1 MKNKIKRVCALLLA
15 IMMLMTTLSANVFA
29 GTIFTGTKEDTIYLS
44 WQYYEYDKTNK
55 SYTAVSALEE
65 GKTYAARLMFH
76 NNPADEEQT
85 IVGASLHTEYDVEV
99 VNIPDAGEATK
110 RSVFCKL
117 AASFTPNNDGNGLLI
132 ATYATADGFWDDGDI
147 VTDGYFFEARFT
159 AKKAAT
165 SEELKTLFKVSNE
178 SRMFDVNKR
187 SFTIVEC
194 PAFVARVKDGAA
206 DFFPTTTAAKI
217 AENLVGEY
225 IDENGNA
232 TAVSGITVT
241 LPATGLVEGKNV
253 VTASYNGYT
262 CDVTITVK
270 PDTMTGISITHEP
283 NMSYNSGDKLN
294 LTGLVVSAQYA
305 SGNTVELGSGVY
317 ATDPAKNT
325 ELTVAEHNGKRI
337 TVTVGS
343 FTAET
348 TGVLT
353 VSPANIS
360 GASIEDV
367 GPFEYTGEQ
376 IKPEP
381 AVSLN
386 GKELVKDTDYTLS
399 YDNNTN
405 VTTEAKVIVTAAGT
419 EYTGSAEKT
428 FEITKATGKLTL
440 KVNNEENAVTITYG
454 DSITFTDGNGIAIGG
469 GNPSDVVIY
478 YKTTDESTGTVYD
491 STSTQL
497 NVGAYTFWAVRSA
510 DDNHEAATSNEV
522 VVTIVPRTVT
532 NPALTIEGFA
542 KGSRKSDLTFTN
554 VTANLETPTGYN
566 CYEGTEATGNP
577 DNAGN
582 FKVGTTYSIAITLH
596 PAANYAFDE
605 LDPGYLTV
613 TINGGEEQEAKIEKG
628 PEFNGVSEYQAVVTA
643 TTADKDEPTLDLKD
657 LSATYGDKLLNLKL
671 DSCSASFNGQP
682 VEGTFAWADEYNAET
697 PVGDAGEQTFNVVFT
712 PAQQE
717 VYATVTGTVKVNV
730 AKKQITFTK
739 SDYEWKSINDDPYT
753 LDDYKAMCFQYD
765 KNEHGIEPTCTNN
778 DISDLVEFE
787 VSSNNKS
794 TNVIAATVTAKVL
807 LKDKYAKNYKFDKD
821 NTNIQS
827 ATLKVLPIVVNYD
840 GEYAHSVEVCYTTS
854 SVDIPLSAF
863 GLPDEV
869 LNDTNNK
876 YWMRT
881 DAVVAGDVDVISG
894 TPTSFDEANRTLT
907 LNLKSSLTKD
917 DAGKTASVTLGLKVN
932 NYETINPGVEEIAGG
947 EDKLFILKLTV
958 KIIEKEDAGLEVFG
972 IPKTMVYGDT
982 VRAGSPDGYY
992 YTVKKEGKNATFS
1005 AMISDTAVVAFDDD
1019 EGLAAKGVG
1028 TATITCTYESDTTFA
1043 TKTFT
1048 INVTPKGLTAN
1059 VSHDP
1064 ITYGDA
1070 APTTGYS
1077 VEFEGLVNNNE
1088 IAEDAYTVDTE
1099 YTKGCKVDNYK
1110 FTCVLDTDK
1119 IKNYTIGN
1127 VTGELVVNPKS
1138 IAAPSVTIN
1147 NPTDK
1152 TYTGSPCVQGVS
1164 VKDSEAKLTVDDIS
1178 VTYENNINVG
1188 TATIIYTGK
1197 NNYTGEIRKN
1207 FKITEASITDDMIA
1221 NIPSVT
1227 YDTKAHTPEVTVTF
1241 NGSKLTDADYTV
1253 SYSEDCINAGTAT
1266 VTVTGKGNFT
1276 GTASKTFTI
1285 NKAGLTLNPC
1295 TISELCTETDLKTRT
1310 LPSDFFLAGE
1320 TETGFSIKLTAVEGG
1335 DDIFAVAPAVV
1346 EGENKITFRLKNE
1359 VGAATFTVTVTPVS
1373 GNYNGG
1379 SYALTISTH
1388 DRTDVSGSISFPD
1401 GSAVYTGTGIKY
1413 ENATISGYSGTLRYG
1428 YTPNASTGASL
1439 DASGLPLTVG
1449 TYTVAVTFNSDAS
1462 FGYKTATFT
1471 ITKATPTGTPGYTK
1485 LETSGKTLA
1494 DAKLTVG
1501 TIRPA
1506 GTIAWDLPLTTVL
1519 EDGKAYAWT
1528 FTPNDTH
1535 NYTILTGT
1543 LVPYVDDGMDYI
1555 PGVIGGNT
1563 GSFNFHDVS
1572 RLDYFYDAVKWAAE
1586 NGIASG
1592 TGRYTFS
1599 PNAVCTRAQTVTFLW
1614 RAAGSP
1620 LPRYRVCPFTDVQ
1633 PSDYYYNAVL
1643 WAVEQGITTG
1653 LNATTFGPDVTVT
1666 RGQVATFLYR
1676 AASAA
1681 KPSTFNPFTDVKT
1694 TAYNYNAILWAY
1706 DNRITTGTSDTTF
1719 SPDAYC
1725 TRAQIVTFLYRYYQG
1740 R

>member
-194 PAFVARVKDGAA
+194 PAFVARVKDRAA

-613 TINGGEEQEAKIEKG
+613 TINGEEQKAKIEKG

-827 ATLKVLPIVVNYD
+827 ATLKVLPIVVEGT

-894 TPTSFDEANRTLT
+894 TPTSFVEATRTLT
-907 LNLKSSLTKD
+907 LNLASLTKD

-932 NYETINPGVEEIAGG
+932 NYETTNTGVEEIAGG
-947 EDKLFILKLTV
+947 EEKLFILKLTV

-1064 ITYGDA
+1064 IIYGDA

-1077 VEFEGLVNNNE
+1077 VEFEGLVNNDE

-1147 NPTDK
+1147 DPTDK

-1227 YDTKAHTPEVTVTF
+1227 YNTKPHTPEVTVTF
-1241 NGSKLTDADYTV
+1241 EGSPLEAGKDYDVAYTNNI
-1253 SYSEDCINAGTAT
+1253 YAGTAT

-1276 GTASKTFTI
+1276 GTASKNFAIAQAYLSVENQTVTHFR
-1285 NKAGLTLNPC
+1285 
-1295 TISELCTETDLKTRT
+1295 TETDAKSYAV
-1310 LPSDFFLAGE
+1310 PADMFLADE
-1320 TETGFSIKLTAVEGG
+1320 KETGFTITVTDYDG
-1335 DDIFAVAPAVV
+1335 DEIFTTAPAVNGTNVNYQLNGTVGTAFV
-1346 EGENKITFRLKNE
+1346 EVKVKPDSSNYANASFTLTFVVNDKEN
-1359 VGAATFTVTVTPVS
+1359 
-1373 GNYNGG
+1373 
-1379 SYALTISTH
+1379 
-1388 DRTDVSGSISFPD
+1388 VSGSISFPD

-1471 ITKATPTGTPGYTK
+1471 ITKATPAGTPAYTK
-1485 LETSGKTLA
+1485 IETSGKTLA
-1494 DAKLTVG
+1494 DTKLTVG

-1519 EDGKAYAWT
+1519 KDGKEYAWT
-1528 FTPNDTH
+1528 FTPTDTH
-1535 NYTILTGT
+1535 NYTTLTGK
-1543 LVPYVDDGMDYI
+1543 LIPYVDDGTDYI
-1555 PGVIGGNT
+1555 PGVIDGNS

-1572 RLDYFYDAVKWAAE
+1572 RFDYFYDAVKWAAE

-1620 LPRYRVCPFTDVQ
+1620 LPRYRVCPFTDVK

-1694 TAYNYNAILWAY
+1694 TAYNYDAILWAY

>member
-1 MKNKIKRVCALLLA
+1 MVMKLNFKRFCALALA
-15 IMMLMTTLSANVFA
+15 AAMLLSASCITVFA
-29 GTIFTGTKEDTIYLS
+29 KQILTGNSGTTAYLGWTYYSDTAQSNVVTELKAGETYYVNLNFYNNPTVKEDSIQNFTLFFTPDPEEVSVERIVPRDVPGLQNNIDNGVVKLAFANTEGISKTVGLDTVILQSGIIATFFVKANKDISSTKGLLS
-44 WQYYEYDKTNK
+44 IDVDRAVMTNGHVDAESK
-55 SYTAVSALEE
+55 HMSVVEIPHF
-65 GKTYAARLMFH
+65 AARL
-76 NNPADEEQT
+76 ADN
-85 IVGASLHTEYDVEV
+85 A
-99 VNIPDAGEATK
+99 P
-110 RSVFCKL
+110 
-117 AASFTPNNDGNGLLI
+117 
-132 ATYATADGFWDDGDI
+132 
-147 VTDGYFFEARFT
+147 
-159 AKKAAT
+159 
-165 SEELKTLFKVSNE
+165 
-178 SRMFDVNKR
+178 
-187 SFTIVEC
+187 
-194 PAFVARVKDGAA
+194 

-232 TAVSGITVT
+232 TAVSNFTVT
-241 LPATGLVEGKNV
+241 LPAAGLVEGENV

-360 GASIEDV
+360 GAFIEDV

-419 EYTGSAEKT
+419 EYTGSAEKN
-428 FEITKATGKLTL
+428 FEIKKATGKLTL

-469 GNPSDVVIY
+469 VNPSDVVIY

-532 NPALTIEGFA
+532 NPALTIEGFV
-542 KGSRKSDLTFTN
+542 KGSRKRDLTFTN

-613 TINGGEEQEAKIEKG
+613 TINGEEQKAKIEKG

-712 PAQQE
+712 PNEQE

-827 ATLKVLPIVVNYD
+827 ATLKVLPIVVEGT

-894 TPTSFDEANRTLT
+894 TPTSFVEATHTLT
-907 LNLKSSLTKD
+907 LNLASLTKD

-932 NYETINPGVEEIAGG
+932 NYETTNTGVEEIAGG
-947 EDKLFILKLTV
+947 EEKLFILKLTV

-1064 ITYGDA
+1064 IIYGDA

-1077 VEFEGLVNNNE
+1077 VEFEGLVNNDE

-1147 NPTDK
+1147 DPTDK

-1227 YDTKAHTPEVTVTF
+1227 YNTKPHTPEVTVTF
-1241 NGSKLTDADYTV
+1241 EGSPLEAGKDYDVAYTNNI
-1253 SYSEDCINAGTAT
+1253 YAGTAT

-1276 GTASKTFTI
+1276 GTASKNFAIAQAYLSVENQTVTHFR
-1285 NKAGLTLNPC
+1285 
-1295 TISELCTETDLKTRT
+1295 TETDAKSYAV
-1310 LPSDFFLAGE
+1310 PADMFLADE
-1320 TETGFSIKLTAVEGG
+1320 KETGFTITVTDYDG
-1335 DDIFAVAPAVV
+1335 DEIFTTAPAVNGTNVNYQLNGTVGTAFV
-1346 EGENKITFRLKNE
+1346 EVKVKPDSSNYANASFTLTFVVNDKEN
-1359 VGAATFTVTVTPVS
+1359 
-1373 GNYNGG
+1373 
-1379 SYALTISTH
+1379 
-1388 DRTDVSGSISFPD
+1388 VSGSISFPD

-1543 LVPYVDDGMDYI
+1543 LIPYVDDGMDYI
-1555 PGVIGGNT
+1555 PGAIGGNT

-1681 KPSTFNPFTDVKT
+1681 KPNTFNPFTDVKT

>member
-1 MKNKIKRVCALLLA
+1 MKRIISLVLAIALLCSFVPVALA
-15 IMMLMTTLSANVFA
+15 
-29 GTIFTGTKEDTIYLS
+29 E
-44 WQYYEYDKTNK
+44 
-55 SYTAVSALEE
+55 TATPV
-65 GKTYAARLMFH
+65 
-76 NNPADEEQT
+76 
-85 IVGASLHTEYDVEV
+85 
-99 VNIPDAGEATK
+99 
-110 RSVFCKL
+110 L
-117 AASFTPNNDGNGLLI
+117 A
-132 ATYATADGFWDDGDI
+132 
-147 VTDGYFFEARFT
+147 FE
-159 AKKAAT
+159 
-165 SEELKTLFKVSNE
+165 L
-178 SRMFDVNKR
+178 
-187 SFTIVEC
+187 
-194 PAFVARVKDGAA
+194 GAA
-206 DFFPTTTAAKI
+206 DPRTATAEDGTTISYYRVPVAVKNNSESDVLISTYECYLKFDAQSINVVDTKGIELEDGSYLEAVEK
-217 AENLVGEY
+217 G
-225 IDENGNA
+225 ENGMVSAWNKPSVGLLDNGNCVG
-232 TAVSGITVT
+232 AVLANDAGVRA
-241 LPATGLVEGKNV
+241 LK
-253 VTASYNGYT
+253 
-262 CDVTITVK
+262 VK
-270 PDTMTGISITHEP
+270 PDASVTLIYVNFVAAEDAEKGFKSIQFAKDVYRSDNTLAV
-283 NMSYNSGDKLN
+283 NLVSYYDETTKTTTDYSESDGALDCSSE
-294 LTGLVVSAQYA
+294 T
-305 SGNTVELGSGVY
+305 TVEVKTGTTPVLARVELVADDDNLEIPYGTEKEITLKAFSK
-317 ATDPAKNT
+317 KNT
-325 ELTVAEHNGKRI
+325 D
-337 TVTVGS
+337 VTS
-343 FTAET
+343 FVTFSIDGY
-348 TGVLT
+348 TGDGLKIRDNQLT
-353 VSPANIS
+353 VSAENPANVGTYTVVATPDGTNCTLAE
-360 GASIEDV
+360 GASA
-367 GPFEYTGEQ
+367 
-376 IKPEP
+376 PE
-381 AVSLN
+381 A
-386 GKELVKDTDYTLS
+386 
-399 YDNNTN
+399 
-405 VTTEAKVIVTAAGT
+405 
-419 EYTGSAEKT
+419 
-428 FEITKATGKLTL
+428 
-440 KVNNEENAVTITYG
+440 
-454 DSITFTDGNGIAIGG
+454 TFTII
-469 GNPSDVVIY
+469 PKKI
-478 YKTTDESTGTVYD
+478 
-491 STSTQL
+491 
-497 NVGAYTFWAVRSA
+497 
-510 DDNHEAATSNEV
+510 
-522 VVTIVPRTVT
+522 T
-532 NPALTIEGFA
+532 NPKVAITGFA
-542 KGSRKSDLTFTN
+542 KGNDIHWDLKIEPKD
-554 VTANLETPTGYN
+554 TAGLISNRVN
-566 CYEGTEATGNP
+566 CYEGPGVTDKPTNSGKFKP
-577 DNAGN
+577 DTIYT
-582 FKVGTTYSIAITLH
+582 FAITLD
-596 PAANYAFDE
+596 AMENYE
-605 LDPGYLTV
+605 LGEGTLTY
-613 TINGGEEQEAKIEKG
+613 TINGGEEMTTPIVEKNDF
-628 PEFNGVSEYQAVVTA
+628 PTPYYQAIVTA
-643 TTADKDEPTLDLKD
+643 ATAGLDSPTLELDELT
-657 LSATYGDKLLNLKL
+657 ATYGDLL
-671 DSCSASFNGQP
+671 SSFEP
-682 VEGTFAWADEYNAET
+682 KGTATFNSKPIDGRFTWSTEYDADT
-697 PVGDAGEQTFNVVFT
+697 KVGDAGENTFNVVFT
-712 PAQQE
+712 PTESE

-739 SDYEWKSINDDPYT
+739 SDYKWRASNDETPTEVKSDGEIVFT
-753 LDDYKAMCFQYD
+753 YD
-765 KNEHGIEPTCTNN
+765 GKEHGIEAYCDNSEIA
-778 DISDLVEFE
+778 DYVEIVYDSGERSFT
-787 VSSNNKS
+787 SSKGS
-794 TNVIAATVTAKVL
+794 TVTAHVEV
-807 LKDKYAKNYKFDKD
+807 KDKKNYELDGGP
-821 NTNIQS
+821 NIQS
-827 ATLKVLPIVVNYD
+827 GFIRILPIVVNYD
-840 GEYAHSVEVCYTTS
+840 GEYTHSVDVCYTTS

-881 DAVVAGDVDVISG
+881 DAVVVDEGDVISG
-894 TPTSFDEANRTLT
+894 TPTAFDDTTLTLT
-907 LNLKSSLTKD
+907 LNLKNSLTKA
-917 DAGKTASVTLGLKVN
+917 DANKTATVTLGLKVN

-947 EDKLFILKLTV
+947 EDKLFILKLNV

-972 IPKTMVYGDT
+972 IPETMVYGDT

-992 YTVKKEGKNATFS
+992 HTVKKEGKNATFS
-1005 AMISDTAVVAFDDD
+1005 AMISDIAVVAFDDD

-1070 APTTGYS
+1070 APEDGYT
-1077 VEFEGLVNNNE
+1077 VEFDGLVNGDN
-1088 IAEDAYTVDTE
+1088 ITDYTVGTE
-1099 YTKGCKVDNYK
+1099 YTAGKPAGTYK
-1110 FTCVLDTDK
+1110 ITCALGDS
-1119 IKNYTIGN
+1119 IKNYTLEAKD
-1127 VTGELVVNPKS
+1127 VTGELVVKPKQLTAEDVTVTVLGETPVYDGS
-1138 IAAPSVTIN
+1138 EKIPAVEVKYGETTLAAADYTVSYSNNVNAGVNTASVT
-1147 NPTDK
+1147 
-1152 TYTGSPCVQGVS
+1152 
-1164 VKDSEAKLTVDDIS
+1164 
-1178 VTYENNINVG
+1178 VTSNDNSSYKF
-1188 TATIIYTGK
+1188 TAT
-1197 NNYTGEIRKN
+1197 KN
-1207 FKITEASITDDMIA
+1207 FTIASAPISGAMIV

-1253 SYSEDCINAGTAT
+1253 SYSEDCINAGMVT

-1320 TETGFSIKLTAVEGG
+1320 TETGFSIELTAVAGG

-1388 DRTDVSGSISFPD
+1388 DRTDVSGSIEFKD
-1401 GSAVYTGTGIKY
+1401 GSAVYTGSGITY
-1413 ENATISGYSGTLRYG
+1413 ERATLNGNSFNMTYSYKPT
-1428 YTPNASTGASL
+1428 STGATL
-1439 DASGLPLTVG
+1439 DAKGLPLTVG
-1449 TYTVAVTFNSDAS
+1449 TYTVTADYSDANS
-1462 FGYKTATFT
+1462 YGTAQATFT

-1485 LETSGKTLA
+1485 LESSGKTLA

-1563 GSFNFHDVS
+1563 GSFNFHDVN
-1572 RLDYFYDAVKWAAE
+1572 RLDYFYNAVKWAAE

-1599 PNAVCTRAQTVTFLW
+1599 PDAVCTRAQTVTFLW

-1681 KPSTFNPFTDVKT
+1681 KPNTFNPFTDVKT
-1694 TAYNYNAILWAY
+1694 TAYNYDAILWAY

>member
-1 MKNKIKRVCALLLA
+1 
-15 IMMLMTTLSANVFA
+15 MMLMSTLSLNVFA
-29 GTIFTGTKEDTIYLS
+29 GSVIPGTKDEKIHLGWKYF
-44 WQYYEYDKTNK
+44 EYDEDNEAAGA
-55 SYTAVSALEE
+55 AVQALEA
-65 GKTYAARLMFH
+65 GKTYCVRLAFFD
-76 NNPADEEQT
+76 NPSDENSTVTGAT
-85 IVGASLHTEYDVEV
+85 ISVRYDAEA
-99 VNIPDAGEATK
+99 VNIPDTGEATVN
-110 RSVFCKL
+110 SVFYEYQGT
-117 AASFTPNNDGNGLLI
+117 FIPNNDGNGLLTI
-132 ATYATADGFWDDGDI
+132 TLATTSGIRTNRGKLVTAGN
-147 VTDGYFFEARFT
+147 FFEAVFE
-159 AKKAAT
+159 AKKT
-165 SEELKTLFKVSNE
+165 VTEDELKTLFHLGSETN
-178 SRMFDVNKR
+178 MIFDVNEKD
-187 SFTIVEC
+187 FTIVEC
-194 PAFVARVKDGAA
+194 PAFTARVKDGAA

-305 SGNTVELGSGVY
+305 SDNTVELGSGVY

-454 DSITFTDGNGIAIGG
+454 NSITFTDGNGIAIGG

-522 VVTIVPRTVT
+522 VVTIVSRPIT
-532 NPALTIEGFA
+532 NPVVTITNFVKGEKAFDLDVDTTTPGLRVGYSCYDPDGNRLGSTDKFKADTTYTIEIGLEA
-542 KGSRKSDLTFTN
+542 YENYVIDTTQKLT
-554 VTANLETPTGYN
+554 Y
-566 CYEGTEATGNP
+566 
-577 DNAGN
+577 
-582 FKVGTTYSIAITLH
+582 
-596 PAANYAFDE
+596 
-605 LDPGYLTV
+605 
-613 TINGGEEQEAKIEKG
+613 TINGGESLTADIVEGI
-628 PEFNGVSEYQAVVTA
+628 PVNGVTTYKAVVTA
-643 TTADKDEPTLDLKD
+643 TTAGKDTLAVLLTPGTTPNAHYGMKLSD
-657 LSATYGDKLLNLKL
+657 LSFTGGTVIVAGDVSKTPVDGHFEWVNPNEDVGDPTVYDGTPEPYGRAFAAKFVPTDSENYAELSLNVRVPVHKATISIDDIKDWDYTEAFQYDGTEHKVELVIPADLQGKIKVDYENNTATDVNTYKAAATISAVDDAHYAIYESVTTRELDWAIVKGDLAPTDAEKSVLFGTKEVTVTPADFGLTQDGIKIEVTHAGNSLITGYLPSDDMRSVTFMLRDTDKTDAANNASDTATLKFSSANYNETSGNTLTIKIINKRTDTEKLQIDVPATVTYGD
-671 DSCSASFNGQP
+671 
-682 VEGTFAWADEYNAET
+682 
-697 PVGDAGEQTFNVVFT
+697 
-712 PAQQE
+712 
-717 VYATVTGTVKVNV
+717 TVTPSVGESKPAGAGDV
-730 AKKQITFTK
+730 TFK
-739 SDYEWKSINDDPYT
+739 
-753 LDDYKAMCFQYD
+753 F
-765 KNEHGIEPTCTNN
+765 
-778 DISDLVEFE
+778 
-787 VSSNNKS
+787 
-794 TNVIAATVTAKVL
+794 
-807 LKDKYAKNYKFDKD
+807 FDKD
-821 NTNIQS
+821 N
-827 ATLKVLPIVVNYD
+827 
-840 GEYAHSVEVCYTTS
+840 H
-854 SVDIPLSAF
+854 
-863 GLPDEV
+863 EV
-869 LNDTNNK
+869 LT
-876 YWMRT
+876 T
-881 DAVVAGDVDVISG
+881 AQ
-894 TPTSFDEANRTLT
+894 PF
-907 LNLKSSLTKD
+907 
-917 DAGKTASVTLGLKVN
+917 DAGTYKVTASC
-932 NYETINPGVEEIAGG
+932 ESESTI
-947 EDKLFILKLTV
+947 
-958 KIIEKEDAGLEVFG
+958 
-972 IPKTMVYGDT
+972 
-982 VRAGSPDGYY
+982 
-992 YTVKKEGKNATFS
+992 YTAEATFTVEPREIE
-1005 AMISDTAVVAFDDD
+1005 AKDVAFDK
-1019 EGLAAKGVG
+1019 ELTYTGNELTQTVTVTVNGKTLTVG
-1028 TATITCTYESDTTFA
+1028 TDYTVSDLTGTEPGSYPVTVAGTGNYTGTVTKSFEIAKADISSAEITYDAGPYGYTGKEWKPEVAVSFNVAALTADTDYTVSYENNINAGTAKIIITGIGDHFTGSTE
-1043 TKTFT
+1043 KTFT
-1048 INVTPKGLTAN
+1048 INSAEISGCTFAPIADVTYNTKAQTPAVTVANSGRILTADDYD
-1059 VSHDP
+1059 VK
-1064 ITYGDA
+1064 
-1070 APTTGYS
+1070 
-1077 VEFEGLVNNNE
+1077 
-1088 IAEDAYTVDTE
+1088 YT
-1099 YTKGCKVDNYK
+1099 DN
-1110 FTCVLDTDK
+1110 
-1119 IKNYTIGN
+1119 
-1127 VTGELVVNPKS
+1127 
-1138 IAAPSVTIN
+1138 
-1147 NPTDK
+1147 
-1152 TYTGSPCVQGVS
+1152 
-1164 VKDSEAKLTVDDIS
+1164 
-1178 VTYENNINVG
+1178 
-1188 TATIIYTGK
+1188 
-1197 NNYTGEIRKN
+1197 
-1207 FKITEASITDDMIA
+1207 
-1221 NIPSVT
+1221 
-1227 YDTKAHTPEVTVTF
+1227 
-1241 NGSKLTDADYTV
+1241 
-1253 SYSEDCINAGTAT
+1253 INAGTAT

-1620 LPRYRVCPFTDVQ
+1620 LPRYRVCPFTDVN
-1633 PSDYYYNAVL
+1633 PRDYYYDAVL

>member
-1 MKNKIKRVCALLLA
+1 
-15 IMMLMTTLSANVFA
+15 
-29 GTIFTGTKEDTIYLS
+29 
-44 WQYYEYDKTNK
+44 
-55 SYTAVSALEE
+55 
-65 GKTYAARLMFH
+65 
-76 NNPADEEQT
+76 
-85 IVGASLHTEYDVEV
+85 
-99 VNIPDAGEATK
+99 
-110 RSVFCKL
+110 
-117 AASFTPNNDGNGLLI
+117 
-132 ATYATADGFWDDGDI
+132 
-147 VTDGYFFEARFT
+147 
-159 AKKAAT
+159 
-165 SEELKTLFKVSNE
+165 
-178 SRMFDVNKR
+178 
-187 SFTIVEC
+187 
-194 PAFVARVKDGAA
+194 
-206 DFFPTTTAAKI
+206 
-217 AENLVGEY
+217 
-225 IDENGNA
+225 
-232 TAVSGITVT
+232 
-241 LPATGLVEGKNV
+241 
-253 VTASYNGYT
+253 
-262 CDVTITVK
+262 
-270 PDTMTGISITHEP
+270 
-283 NMSYNSGDKLN
+283 
-294 LTGLVVSAQYA
+294 
-305 SGNTVELGSGVY
+305 
-317 ATDPAKNT
+317 
-325 ELTVAEHNGKRI
+325 
-337 TVTVGS
+337 
-343 FTAET
+343 
-348 TGVLT
+348 
-353 VSPANIS
+353 
-360 GASIEDV
+360 
-367 GPFEYTGEQ
+367 
-376 IKPEP
+376 
-381 AVSLN
+381 
-386 GKELVKDTDYTLS
+386 
-399 YDNNTN
+399 
-405 VTTEAKVIVTAAGT
+405 
-419 EYTGSAEKT
+419 
-428 FEITKATGKLTL
+428 
-440 KVNNEENAVTITYG
+440 
-454 DSITFTDGNGIAIGG
+454 
-469 GNPSDVVIY
+469 
-478 YKTTDESTGTVYD
+478 
-491 STSTQL
+491 
-497 NVGAYTFWAVRSA
+497 
-510 DDNHEAATSNEV
+510 
-522 VVTIVPRTVT
+522 
-532 NPALTIEGFA
+532 
-542 KGSRKSDLTFTN
+542 
-554 VTANLETPTGYN
+554 
-566 CYEGTEATGNP
+566 
-577 DNAGN
+577 
-582 FKVGTTYSIAITLH
+582 
-596 PAANYAFDE
+596 
-605 LDPGYLTV
+605 
-613 TINGGEEQEAKIEKG
+613 
-628 PEFNGVSEYQAVVTA
+628 
-643 TTADKDEPTLDLKD
+643 
-657 LSATYGDKLLNLKL
+657 
-671 DSCSASFNGQP
+671 
-682 VEGTFAWADEYNAET
+682 
-697 PVGDAGEQTFNVVFT
+697 
-712 PAQQE
+712 
-717 VYATVTGTVKVNV
+717 
-730 AKKQITFTK
+730 
-739 SDYEWKSINDDPYT
+739 
-753 LDDYKAMCFQYD
+753 
-765 KNEHGIEPTCTNN
+765 
-778 DISDLVEFE
+778 
-787 VSSNNKS
+787 
-794 TNVIAATVTAKVL
+794 
-807 LKDKYAKNYKFDKD
+807 
-821 NTNIQS
+821 
-827 ATLKVLPIVVNYD
+827 
-840 GEYAHSVEVCYTTS
+840 
-854 SVDIPLSAF
+854 
-863 GLPDEV
+863 
-869 LNDTNNK
+869 
-876 YWMRT
+876 
-881 DAVVAGDVDVISG
+881 
-894 TPTSFDEANRTLT
+894 
-907 LNLKSSLTKD
+907 
-917 DAGKTASVTLGLKVN
+917 
-932 NYETINPGVEEIAGG
+932 
-947 EDKLFILKLTV
+947 
-958 KIIEKEDAGLEVFG
+958 
-972 IPKTMVYGDT
+972 MVYGDT

-1064 ITYGDA
+1064 IIYGDA

-1077 VEFEGLVNNNE
+1077 VEFEGLVNNDE

-1147 NPTDK
+1147 DPTDK

-1227 YDTKAHTPEVTVTF
+1227 YNTKPHTPEVTVTF
-1241 NGSKLTDADYTV
+1241 EGSPLEAGKDYDVAYTNNI
-1253 SYSEDCINAGTAT
+1253 YAGTAT

-1276 GTASKTFTI
+1276 GTASKNFAIAQAYLSVENQTVTHFR
-1285 NKAGLTLNPC
+1285 
-1295 TISELCTETDLKTRT
+1295 TETDAKSYAV
-1310 LPSDFFLAGE
+1310 PADMFLADE
-1320 TETGFSIKLTAVEGG
+1320 KETGFTITVTDYDG
-1335 DDIFAVAPAVV
+1335 DEIFTTAPAVNGTNVNYQLNGTVGTAFV
-1346 EGENKITFRLKNE
+1346 EVKVKPDSSNYANASFTLTFVVNDKEN
-1359 VGAATFTVTVTPVS
+1359 
-1373 GNYNGG
+1373 
-1379 SYALTISTH
+1379 
-1388 DRTDVSGSISFPD
+1388 VSGSISFPD

-1528 FTPNDTH
+1528 FTPADTH

-1620 LPRYRVCPFTDVQ
+1620 LPRYRVCPFTDVK

-1694 TAYNYNAILWAY
+1694 TAYNYDAILWAY

>member
-1 MKNKIKRVCALLLA
+1 MKRLISLILAVALLLSLAPAVFADGEEAGGVALAFGTIREIEQDVYDTTDKVKYYA
-15 IMMLMTTLSANVFA
+15 IPVVVKNTTSEEIMLNALQCIFNYDESGLAPANIQADEYSFIDPITFSSKPVSEWESKDGNAANGLITVIAATTKSNYYVRVKAGQERVLFELNLARVNDVENGDYNVTFADPYLNDDGKRMQNKIGYDDTDIQISYSQSEGNLDLTDEEKITITDGKAPVLASVAVDKDEVGYASGDVITLSA
-29 GTIFTGTKEDTIYLS
+29 
-44 WQYYEYDKTNK
+44 K
-55 SYTAVSALEE
+55 S
-65 GKTYAARLMFH
+65 
-76 NNPADEEQT
+76 
-85 IVGASLHTEYDVEV
+85 AS
-99 VNIPDAGEATK
+99 G
-110 RSVFCKL
+110 
-117 AASFTPNNDGNGLLI
+117 NDI
-132 ATYATADGFWDDGDI
+132 
-147 VTDGYFFEARFT
+147 
-159 AKKAAT
+159 
-165 SEELKTLFKVSNE
+165 
-178 SRMFDVNKR
+178 
-187 SFTIVEC
+187 
-194 PAFVARVKDGAA
+194 
-206 DFFPTTTAAKI
+206 
-217 AENLVGEY
+217 
-225 IDENGNA
+225 
-232 TAVSGITVT
+232 
-241 LPATGLVEGKNV
+241 TGLVSFSIKD
-253 VTASYNGYT
+253 YT
-262 CDVTITVK
+262 
-270 PDTMTGISITHEP
+270 G
-283 NMSYNSGDKLN
+283 
-294 LTGLVVSAQYA
+294 TGLEIT
-305 SGNTVELGSGVY
+305 GNQ
-317 ATDPAKNT
+317 
-325 ELTVAEHNGKRI
+325 
-337 TVTVGS
+337 
-343 FTAET
+343 
-348 TGVLT
+348 LT
-353 VSPANIS
+353 VSDENPAN
-360 GASIEDV
+360 V
-367 GPFEYTGEQ
+367 GTYT
-376 IKPEP
+376 
-381 AVSLN
+381 
-386 GKELVKDTDYTLS
+386 
-399 YDNNTN
+399 
-405 VTTEAKVIVTAAGT
+405 VTATPEGNGCTAG
-419 EYTGSAEKT
+419 
-428 FEITKATGKLTL
+428 
-440 KVNNEENAVTITYG
+440 ENVETA
-454 DSITFTDGNGIAIGG
+454 TFTIA
-469 GNPSDVVIY
+469 P
-478 YKTTDESTGTVYD
+478 K
-491 STSTQL
+491 
-497 NVGAYTFWAVRSA
+497 
-510 DDNHEAATSNEV
+510 
-522 VVTIVPRTVT
+522 TVT
-532 NPALTIEGFA
+532 NPTLTVVGFGKGQA
-542 KGSRKSDLTFTN
+542 KGFLTFED
-554 VTANLETPTGYN
+554 VTGGLAVPTGYR
-566 CYEGTEATGNP
+566 CYKGAEATGNP
-577 DNAGN
+577 DHEGN
-582 FKVGTTYSIAITLH
+582 FEAGTTYTIAITLH

-613 TINGGEEQEAKIEKG
+613 TINGEEQKAKIEKG

-657 LSATYGDKLLNLKL
+657 ISATYGDKLLNLKL

-807 LKDKYAKNYKFDKD
+807 LKDEYAKNYKFDKD

-827 ATLKVLPIVVNYD
+827 ATLKVLPIVVEGT
-840 GEYAHSVEVCYTTS
+840 GEYTHSVEVCYTTS
-854 SVDIPLSAF
+854 SVDIPLSEF

-1077 VEFEGLVNNNE
+1077 VEFEGLVNNDE

-1164 VKDSEAKLTVDDIS
+1164 VKDSEAKLTFDDIS

-1227 YDTKAHTPEVTVTF
+1227 YNTRAHTPDVTVTF
-1241 NGSKLTDADYTV
+1241 EGSTLEAGKDYDVAYTNN
-1253 SYSEDCINAGTAT
+1253 INAGTAT

-1346 EGENKITFRLKNE
+1346 EGENKITFKLKNE

-1485 LETSGKTLA
+1485 IETSGKTLA

-1506 GTIAWDLPLTTVL
+1506 GTIAWDMPLTTVL

>member
-1 MKNKIKRVCALLLA
+1 MMKRNIALLLIA
-15 IMMLMTTLSANVFA
+15 ALLASFLVLPVSAAEIPEIKLSVVPFTEDAEN
-29 GTIFTGTKEDTIYLS
+29 GTIIEGTAKET
-44 WQYYEYDKTNK
+44 YEAGD
-55 SYTAVSALEE
+55 AVAC
-65 GKTYAARLMFH
+65 K
-76 NNPADEEQT
+76 
-85 IVGASLHTEYDVEV
+85 VEFV
-99 VNIPDAGEATK
+99 
-110 RSVFCKL
+110 
-117 AASFTPNNDGNGLLI
+117 NNDVVRWLNTFAIELMYDNTKLSL
-132 ATYATADGFWDDGDI
+132 YSFP
-147 VTDGYFFEARFT
+147 
-159 AKKAAT
+159 
-165 SEELKTLFKVSNE
+165 SE
-178 SRMFDVNKR
+178 
-187 SFTIVEC
+187 
-194 PAFVARVKDGAA
+194 
-206 DFFPTTTAAKI
+206 
-217 AENLVGEY
+217 
-225 IDENGNA
+225 DE
-232 TAVSGITVT
+232 
-241 LPATGLVEGKNV
+241 
-253 VTASYNGYT
+253 
-262 CDVTITVK
+262 
-270 PDTMTGISITHEP
+270 
-283 NMSYNSGDKLN
+283 
-294 LTGLVVSAQYA
+294 
-305 SGNTVELGSGVY
+305 
-317 ATDPAKNT
+317 
-325 ELTVAEHNGKRI
+325 
-337 TVTVGS
+337 
-343 FTAET
+343 
-348 TGVLT
+348 
-353 VSPANIS
+353 
-360 GASIEDV
+360 EDV
-367 GPFEYTGEQ
+367 GPLVNELGGLSTPAAKPDEGHYPFAIALTPGQRVAANATKTVAYILFKISGEAESGNLTFTVDKDSNRNQ
-376 IKPEP
+376 ISG
-381 AVSLN
+381 SLN
-386 GKELVKDTDYTLS
+386 KGGEAENFTEIDFSDIAVEAPVIGVAPTIDSVKVDPDSAEYASGDVLTLS
-399 YDNNTN
+399 ATS
-405 VTTEAKVIVTAAGT
+405 KAGSNIT
-419 EYTGSAEKT
+419 SLVT
-428 FEITKATGKLTL
+428 FEVTNDAGSPATGFTL
-440 KVNNEENAVTITYG
+440 DAENATLTVNETDPASVGTYTVKASAKG
-454 DSITFTDGNGIAIGG
+454 EESRGEATATFTI
-469 GNPSDVVIY
+469 NP
-478 YKTTDESTGTVYD
+478 KK
-491 STSTQL
+491 
-497 NVGAYTFWAVRSA
+497 
-510 DDNHEAATSNEV
+510 
-522 VVTIVPRTVT
+522 VT
-532 NPALTIEGFA
+532 NPTLTVVGFGKGQA
-542 KGSRKSDLTFTN
+542 KGFLTFKD
-554 VTANLETPTGYN
+554 VTGGLAVPNGYR
-566 CYEGTEATGNP
+566 CYKGAEATGNP
-577 DNAGN
+577 DHEGN
-582 FKVGTTYSIAITLH
+582 FEAGTTYTIAITLH

-605 LDPGYLTV
+605 LDPGSVAV
-613 TINGGEEQEAKIEKG
+613 TINGAVQQAKIEKG
-628 PEFNGVSEYQAVVTA
+628 EEYNGVSEYQAVVTA

-753 LDDYKAMCFQYD
+753 LDDYKAICFQYD

-807 LKDKYAKNYKFDKD
+807 LKDEYAKNYKFDKD

-827 ATLKVLPIVVNYD
+827 ATLKVLPIVVEGT
-840 GEYAHSVEVCYTTS
+840 GEYTHSVEVCYTTS
-854 SVDIPLSAF
+854 SVDIPLSEF

-894 TPTSFDEANRTLT
+894 TPTSFDETNRTLT

-1019 EGLAAKGVG
+1019 NGLVAKGVG
-1028 TATITCTYESDTTFA
+1028 TAKITVEYDSDSTYDKEE
-1043 TKTFT
+1043 FT
-1048 INVTPKGLTAN
+1048 IEVTPKPLTAA
-1059 VSHDP
+1059 VSHAP
-1064 ITYGDA
+1064 IIYGDA

-1077 VEFEGLVNNNE
+1077 VEFEGLVNNDE

-1164 VKDSEAKLTVDDIS
+1164 VKDSEAELTFDDIS

-1227 YDTKAHTPEVTVTF
+1227 YDTKAHTPEVTVRF

-1253 SYSEDCINAGTAT
+1253 SYSEDCINAGTVT

-1535 NYTILTGT
+1535 NYAILTGT

-1572 RLDYFYDAVKWAAE
+1572 RFDYFYDAVKWAAE

>member
-1 MKNKIKRVCALLLA
+1 
-15 IMMLMTTLSANVFA
+15 MMLMTTLSANVFA

-99 VNIPDAGEATK
+99 VNIPDTGEATK

-194 PAFVARVKDGAA
+194 PAFVARLADNAP
-206 DFFPTTTAAKI
+206 DFFPTTTAEKI

-232 TAVSGITVT
+232 TAVSDFTVT

-348 TGVLT
+348 TGVLI

-469 GNPSDVVIY
+469 VNPSDVVIY

-497 NVGAYTFWAVRSA
+497 NVGNYTFWAVRSA

-605 LDPGYLTV
+605 LDPGFLTV
-613 TINGGEEQEAKIEKG
+613 TINGEEQKAKIEKG

-671 DSCSASFNGQP
+671 DSCSASLNGQP

-807 LKDKYAKNYKFDKD
+807 LKDEYAKNYKFDKD

-827 ATLKVLPIVVNYD
+827 ATLKVLPIVVEGT
-840 GEYAHSVEVCYTTS
+840 GEYTHSVEVCYTTS
-854 SVDIPLSAF
+854 SVDIPLSEF

-1019 EGLAAKGVG
+1019 NGLVAKGVG
-1028 TATITCTYESDTTFA
+1028 TAKITVEYDSDTTYD
-1043 TKTFT
+1043 KEEFT
-1048 INVTPKGLTAN
+1048 IEVTPKPLTAA
-1059 VSHDP
+1059 VSHAP
-1064 ITYGDA
+1064 ITYGDP
-1070 APTTGYS
+1070 APT
-1077 VEFEGLVNNNE
+1077 EG
-1088 IAEDAYTVDTE
+1088 YTVTFNGLLTGDVLADTDYTVGTE
-1099 YTKGCKVDNYK
+1099 YKKGDKVGNYK
-1110 FTCVLDTDK
+1110 FTVELNTAV
-1119 IKNYTIGN
+1119 KNYKIDT
-1127 VTGELVVNPKS
+1127 VTGALVVNPKS

-1147 NPTDK
+1147 DPTDK

-1227 YDTKAHTPEVTVTF
+1227 YNTKAHTPDVTVTF
-1241 NGSKLTDADYTV
+1241 EGSTLEAGKDYDVAYTNN
-1253 SYSEDCINAGTAT
+1253 INAGTAT

-1295 TISELCTETDLKTRT
+1295 TISELCTETDLKIRT

-1471 ITKATPTGTPGYTK
+1471 ITKATPTGAPGYTK

-1681 KPSTFNPFTDVKT
+1681 KPNTFNPFTDVKT

>member
-1 MKNKIKRVCALLLA
+1 
-15 IMMLMTTLSANVFA
+15 
-29 GTIFTGTKEDTIYLS
+29 
-44 WQYYEYDKTNK
+44 
-55 SYTAVSALEE
+55 
-65 GKTYAARLMFH
+65 
-76 NNPADEEQT
+76 
-85 IVGASLHTEYDVEV
+85 
-99 VNIPDAGEATK
+99 
-110 RSVFCKL
+110 
-117 AASFTPNNDGNGLLI
+117 
-132 ATYATADGFWDDGDI
+132 
-147 VTDGYFFEARFT
+147 
-159 AKKAAT
+159 
-165 SEELKTLFKVSNE
+165 
-178 SRMFDVNKR
+178 MFDVNKR

-232 TAVSGITVT
+232 TAVSDFTVM
-241 LPATGLVEGKNV
+241 LPATGLVKGENV

-305 SGNTVELGSGVY
+305 SGDTVELGSGVY

-325 ELTVAEHNGKRI
+325 ELTVAEHNGKHI

-353 VSPANIS
+353 VTPANIS

-367 GPFEYTGEQ
+367 GPFEYDNGNE
-376 IKPEP
+376 IKPTP
-381 AVSLN
+381 AITLGEKTLEN
-386 GKELVKDTDYTLS
+386 GVDYDLS
-399 YDNNTN
+399 YESNIN
-405 VTTEAKVIVTAAGT
+405 VGIATLTATGKGEYQGT
-419 EYTGSAEKT
+419 VSAT
-428 FEITKATGKLTL
+428 FQITKATGKLTL

-532 NPALTIEGFA
+532 NPALTIEGFV
-542 KGSRKSDLTFTN
+542 KGSRKRDLTFTN

-613 TINGGEEQEAKIEKG
+613 TINGEEQKAKIEKG

-794 TNVIAATVTAKVL
+794 TNVIPATVTAKVL

-992 YTVKKEGKNATFS
+992 YTVK
-1005 AMISDTAVVAFDDD
+1005 
-1019 EGLAAKGVG
+1019 
-1028 TATITCTYESDTTFA
+1028 
-1043 TKTFT
+1043 
-1048 INVTPKGLTAN
+1048 
-1059 VSHDP
+1059 
-1064 ITYGDA
+1064 
-1070 APTTGYS
+1070 
-1077 VEFEGLVNNNE
+1077 
-1088 IAEDAYTVDTE
+1088 
-1099 YTKGCKVDNYK
+1099 
-1110 FTCVLDTDK
+1110 
-1119 IKNYTIGN
+1119 
-1127 VTGELVVNPKS
+1127 
-1138 IAAPSVTIN
+1138 
-1147 NPTDK
+1147 
-1152 TYTGSPCVQGVS
+1152 
-1164 VKDSEAKLTVDDIS
+1164 
-1178 VTYENNINVG
+1178 
-1188 TATIIYTGK
+1188 
-1197 NNYTGEIRKN
+1197 
-1207 FKITEASITDDMIA
+1207 
-1221 NIPSVT
+1221 
-1227 YDTKAHTPEVTVTF
+1227 
-1241 NGSKLTDADYTV
+1241 
-1253 SYSEDCINAGTAT
+1253 
-1266 VTVTGKGNFT
+1266 
-1276 GTASKTFTI
+1276 
-1285 NKAGLTLNPC
+1285 
-1295 TISELCTETDLKTRT
+1295 
-1310 LPSDFFLAGE
+1310 
-1320 TETGFSIKLTAVEGG
+1320 
-1335 DDIFAVAPAVV
+1335 
-1346 EGENKITFRLKNE
+1346 
-1359 VGAATFTVTVTPVS
+1359 
-1373 GNYNGG
+1373 
-1379 SYALTISTH
+1379 
-1388 DRTDVSGSISFPD
+1388 
-1401 GSAVYTGTGIKY
+1401 
-1413 ENATISGYSGTLRYG
+1413 
-1428 YTPNASTGASL
+1428 
-1439 DASGLPLTVG
+1439 
-1449 TYTVAVTFNSDAS
+1449 
-1462 FGYKTATFT
+1462 
-1471 ITKATPTGTPGYTK
+1471 
-1485 LETSGKTLA
+1485 
-1494 DAKLTVG
+1494 
-1501 TIRPA
+1501 
-1506 GTIAWDLPLTTVL
+1506 
-1519 EDGKAYAWT
+1519 
-1528 FTPNDTH
+1528 
-1535 NYTILTGT
+1535 
-1543 LVPYVDDGMDYI
+1543 
-1555 PGVIGGNT
+1555 
-1563 GSFNFHDVS
+1563 
-1572 RLDYFYDAVKWAAE
+1572 
-1586 NGIASG
+1586 
-1592 TGRYTFS
+1592 
-1599 PNAVCTRAQTVTFLW
+1599 
-1614 RAAGSP
+1614 
-1620 LPRYRVCPFTDVQ
+1620 
-1633 PSDYYYNAVL
+1633 
-1643 WAVEQGITTG
+1643 
-1653 LNATTFGPDVTVT
+1653 
-1666 RGQVATFLYR
+1666 RGQKMLH
-1676 AASAA
+1676 
-1681 KPSTFNPFTDVKT
+1681 
-1694 TAYNYNAILWAY
+1694 
-1706 DNRITTGTSDTTF
+1706 
-1719 SPDAYC
+1719 SP
-1725 TRAQIVTFLYRYYQG
+1725 Q
-1740 R
+1740 

>member
-1 MKNKIKRVCALLLA
+1 
-15 IMMLMTTLSANVFA
+15 MMLMTTLSANVFA

-99 VNIPDAGEATK
+99 VNIPDTGEATK

-232 TAVSGITVT
+232 TAVSDFTVT
-241 LPATGLVEGKNV
+241 LPATGLVEGENV

-262 CDVTITVK
+262 CDVTIKVEHDTVAS
-270 PDTMTGISITHEP
+270 ISVTNQP
-283 NMSYNSGDKLN
+283 NLEYTSGQALN
-294 LTGLVVSAQYA
+294 LDALEVTATFG
-305 SGNTVELGSGVY
+305 SGNTDVITSGY
-317 ATDPAKNT
+317 TTDPENGT
-325 ELTVAEHNGKRI
+325 ILTVADNNGHPVTI
-337 TVTVGS
+337 TYDGQ
-343 FTAET
+343 AAT
-348 TGVLT
+348 TDNLIVNQ
-353 VSPANIS
+353 ADIS
-360 GASIEDV
+360 SASIAAV
-367 GPFEYTGEQ
+367 GPFEYDNGNEIKPTPAITLGEKLLENGVDYDLSYADNINVGTATLTATGKGEYQGTVSTTFQITKAKGSLKLKVNNEESTVEITYGDSIQFTDGNGNAIGTDITIHYQMGETTDAVYDTATTQLNVGTYTFWAVRSGDANHDEATSNKVVVIIKQRNIASLDITVADQTYSGAAVKPDVTVRHGNIVLNEIDDYTLSGYDGNVNVTDNASVNVTGTGNYNGEATLTFKINPKNLGDISNSFTSIANLPDKGYTGEQ
-376 IKPEP
+376 IKPEVTEKTITIDSDTLEVRRDYEIIYGENTNAGTATVTVKPVDGSNYTFTQFTHEFQITKVKIQIVGADFIVAPLYEEEFDGTTTGGDPVPYFTYDGNEHGVKFVFNSTKVYNGKTLDQLINVAYVEKTYIGPVEQEWKYKEKDVATYNARVEFTPVDAENYEIYGANFKNLTWKIMP
-381 AVSLN
+381 ATITVNPADVPSLN
-386 GKELVKDTDYTLS
+386 VLCSELVNDEKRDYDYDLSRLGAVPSTVEIPSYEKFSYEALDTSALPKLTFK
-399 YDNNTN
+399 N
-405 VTTEAKVIVTAAGT
+405 VTALAAG
-419 EYTGSAEKT
+419 E
-428 FEITKATGKLTL
+428 TGKVTLLVKFRNYEDVTLTVD
-440 KVNNEENAVTITYG
+440 VNYINKKTVELTVADVEAVYGETYAPVVLLDGKDVTTDCTITY
-454 DSITFTDGNGIAIGG
+454 S
-469 GNPSDVVIY
+469 PSAP
-478 YKTTDESTGTVYD
+478 K
-491 STSTQL
+491 
-497 NVGAYTFWAVRSA
+497 NVGEYT
-510 DDNHEAATSNEV
+510 
-522 VVTIVPRTVT
+522 ITV
-532 NPALTIEGFA
+532 
-542 KGSRKSDLTFTN
+542 SYSDS
-554 VTANLETPTGYN
+554 V
-566 CYEGTEATGNP
+566 
-577 DNAGN
+577 
-582 FKVGTTYSIAITLH
+582 
-596 PAANYAFDE
+596 
-605 LDPGYLTV
+605 
-613 TINGGEEQEAKIEKG
+613 
-628 PEFNGVSEYQAVVTA
+628 
-643 TTADKDEPTLDLKD
+643 
-657 LSATYGDKLLNLKL
+657 
-671 DSCSASFNGQP
+671 
-682 VEGTFAWADEYNAET
+682 AE
-697 PVGDAGEQTFNVVFT
+697 
-712 PAQQE
+712 
-717 VYATVTGTVKVNV
+717 
-730 AKKQITFTK
+730 
-739 SDYEWKSINDDPYT
+739 
-753 LDDYKAMCFQYD
+753 
-765 KNEHGIEPTCTNN
+765 
-778 DISDLVEFE
+778 
-787 VSSNNKS
+787 
-794 TNVIAATVTAKVL
+794 
-807 LKDKYAKNYKFDKD
+807 
-821 NTNIQS
+821 
-827 ATLKVLPIVVNYD
+827 
-840 GEYAHSVEVCYTTS
+840 GEY
-854 SVDIPLSAF
+854 
-863 GLPDEV
+863 
-869 LNDTNNK
+869 
-876 YWMRT
+876 
-881 DAVVAGDVDVISG
+881 
-894 TPTSFDEANRTLT
+894 
-907 LNLKSSLTKD
+907 
-917 DAGKTASVTLGLKVN
+917 
-932 NYETINPGVEEIAGG
+932 PGH
-947 EDKLFILKLTV
+947 
-958 KIIEKEDAGLEVFG
+958 
-972 IPKTMVYGDT
+972 
-982 VRAGSPDGYY
+982 
-992 YTVKKEGKNATFS
+992 
-1005 AMISDTAVVAFDDD
+1005 
-1019 EGLAAKGVG
+1019 VG
-1028 TATITCTYESDTTFA
+1028 TATA
-1043 TKTFT
+1043 KLT
-1048 INVTPKGLTAN
+1048 ITPKGLTAN

-1070 APTTGYS
+1070 APTTDYS
-1077 VEFEGLVNNNE
+1077 VEFEGLVNNDE
-1088 IAEDAYTVDTE
+1088 IAEGAYTVGTE
-1099 YTKGCKVDNYK
+1099 YKKGDKVGNYK
-1110 FTCVLDTDK
+1110 FTFELNTAV
-1119 IKNYTIGN
+1119 KNYKIDT
-1127 VTGELVVNPKS
+1127 VTGALVVNPKS

-1147 NPTDK
+1147 DPTDA

-1227 YDTKAHTPEVTVTF
+1227 YNTKAHTPEVTVTF

-1253 SYSEDCINAGTAT
+1253 SYSEDCINAGTVT

-1276 GTASKTFTI
+1276 GTASKDFAIAQAYLSVENQTVTHFR
-1285 NKAGLTLNPC
+1285 
-1295 TISELCTETDLKTRT
+1295 TETDAKSYTV
-1310 LPSDFFLAGE
+1310 PADMFLADE
-1320 TETGFSIKLTAVEGG
+1320 KETGFTITVTDYAG
-1335 DDIFAVAPAVV
+1335 DEIFTTAPAVDGTNVNYQLNGTVGTAFV
-1346 EGENKITFRLKNE
+1346 EVKVKPDSSNYANASFTLTFVVNDKEN
-1359 VGAATFTVTVTPVS
+1359 
-1373 GNYNGG
+1373 
-1379 SYALTISTH
+1379 
-1388 DRTDVSGSISFPD
+1388 VSGSISFPD

-1528 FTPNDTH
+1528 FTPADTH

-1653 LNATTFGPDVTVT
+1653 LNATAFGPDVTVT

-1681 KPSTFNPFTDVKT
+1681 KPNTFNPFTDVKT

>member
-1 MKNKIKRVCALLLA
+1 MMKRNIALLLIA
-15 IMMLMTTLSANVFA
+15 ALLASFLVLPVSAAEIPEIKLSVVPFTEDAEN
-29 GTIFTGTKEDTIYLS
+29 GTIIEGTAKET
-44 WQYYEYDKTNK
+44 YEAGD
-55 SYTAVSALEE
+55 AVAC
-65 GKTYAARLMFH
+65 K
-76 NNPADEEQT
+76 
-85 IVGASLHTEYDVEV
+85 VEFV
-99 VNIPDAGEATK
+99 
-110 RSVFCKL
+110 
-117 AASFTPNNDGNGLLI
+117 NNDVVRWLNTFAIELMYDNTKLSL
-132 ATYATADGFWDDGDI
+132 YSFPSDD
-147 VTDGYFFEARFT
+147 E
-159 AKKAAT
+159 
-165 SEELKTLFKVSNE
+165 
-178 SRMFDVNKR
+178 
-187 SFTIVEC
+187 
-194 PAFVARVKDGAA
+194 
-206 DFFPTTTAAKI
+206 
-217 AENLVGEY
+217 
-225 IDENGNA
+225 
-232 TAVSGITVT
+232 
-241 LPATGLVEGKNV
+241 
-253 VTASYNGYT
+253 
-262 CDVTITVK
+262 
-270 PDTMTGISITHEP
+270 
-283 NMSYNSGDKLN
+283 
-294 LTGLVVSAQYA
+294 
-305 SGNTVELGSGVY
+305 
-317 ATDPAKNT
+317 
-325 ELTVAEHNGKRI
+325 
-337 TVTVGS
+337 
-343 FTAET
+343 
-348 TGVLT
+348 
-353 VSPANIS
+353 
-360 GASIEDV
+360 EDV
-367 GPFEYTGEQ
+367 GPLVNELGGLSTPAAKPDEGHYPFAIALTPGQRVAANATKTVAYILFKISGEAESGNLTFTVDKDSNRNQ
-376 IKPEP
+376 ISG
-381 AVSLN
+381 SLN
-386 GKELVKDTDYTLS
+386 KGGEAENFTEIDFSDIAVEAPVIGVAPTIDSVKVDPDSAEYASGDVLTLS
-399 YDNNTN
+399 ATS
-405 VTTEAKVIVTAAGT
+405 KAGSNIT
-419 EYTGSAEKT
+419 SLVT
-428 FEITKATGKLTL
+428 FEVTNDAGSPATGFTL
-440 KVNNEENAVTITYG
+440 DAENATLTVNETDPASVGTYTVKASAKG
-454 DSITFTDGNGIAIGG
+454 EESRGEATATFTI
-469 GNPSDVVIY
+469 NP
-478 YKTTDESTGTVYD
+478 KK
-491 STSTQL
+491 
-497 NVGAYTFWAVRSA
+497 
-510 DDNHEAATSNEV
+510 
-522 VVTIVPRTVT
+522 VT
-532 NPALTIEGFA
+532 NPTLTVVGFGKGQA
-542 KGSRKSDLTFTN
+542 KGSLTFKD
-554 VTANLETPTGYN
+554 VTGGLAVPNGYR
-566 CYEGTEATGNP
+566 CYKGTEATGTP
-577 DNAGN
+577 DHEGN
-582 FKVGTTYSIAITLH
+582 FEAGTTYSIAITLH

-613 TINGGEEQEAKIEKG
+613 TINGEEQKAKIEKG

-827 ATLKVLPIVVNYD
+827 ATLKVLPIVVEGT

-894 TPTSFDEANRTLT
+894 TPTSFVEATRTLT
-907 LNLKSSLTKD
+907 LNLASLTKD

-932 NYETINPGVEEIAGG
+932 NYETTNTGVEEIAGG
-947 EDKLFILKLTV
+947 EEKLFILKLTV

-1064 ITYGDA
+1064 IIYGDA

-1077 VEFEGLVNNNE
+1077 VEFEGLVNNDE

-1147 NPTDK
+1147 DPTDK

-1207 FKITEASITDDMIA
+1207 FKITEASITDDMIE

-1227 YDTKAHTPEVTVTF
+1227 YDTKPHTPEVTVMF

-1253 SYSEDCINAGTAT
+1253 SYSEDCINAGTVT

-1681 KPSTFNPFTDVKT
+1681 KPNTFNPFADVKT

>member
-1 MKNKIKRVCALLLA
+1 
-15 IMMLMTTLSANVFA
+15 MMLMTTLSANVFA

-613 TINGGEEQEAKIEKG
+613 TINGEEQKAKIEKG

-827 ATLKVLPIVVNYD
+827 ATLKVLPIVVEGT

-894 TPTSFDEANRTLT
+894 TPTSFVEATRTLT
-907 LNLKSSLTKD
+907 LNLASLTKD

-932 NYETINPGVEEIAGG
+932 NYETTNTGVEEIAGG
-947 EDKLFILKLTV
+947 EEKLFILKLTV

-1064 ITYGDA
+1064 IIYGDA

-1077 VEFEGLVNNNE
+1077 VEFEGLVNNDE

-1147 NPTDK
+1147 DPTDK

-1227 YDTKAHTPEVTVTF
+1227 YNTKPHTPEVTVTF
-1241 NGSKLTDADYTV
+1241 EGSPLEAGKDYDVAYTNNI
-1253 SYSEDCINAGTAT
+1253 YAGTAT

-1276 GTASKTFTI
+1276 GTASKNFAIAQAYLSVENQTVTHFR
-1285 NKAGLTLNPC
+1285 
-1295 TISELCTETDLKTRT
+1295 TETDAKSYAV
-1310 LPSDFFLAGE
+1310 PADMFLADE
-1320 TETGFSIKLTAVEGG
+1320 KETGFTITVTDYDG
-1335 DDIFAVAPAVV
+1335 DEIFTTAPAVNGTNVNYQLNGTVGTAFV
-1346 EGENKITFRLKNE
+1346 EVKVKPDSSNYANASFTLTFVVNDKEN
-1359 VGAATFTVTVTPVS
+1359 
-1373 GNYNGG
+1373 
-1379 SYALTISTH
+1379 
-1388 DRTDVSGSISFPD
+1388 VSGSISFPD

-1535 NYTILTGT
+1535 NYAILTGT

-1572 RLDYFYDAVKWAAE
+1572 RFDYFYDAVKWAAE

-1681 KPSTFNPFTDVKT
+1681 KPNTFNPFTDVKT
-1694 TAYNYNAILWAY
+1694 TAYNYGAILWAY

>member
-1 MKNKIKRVCALLLA
+1 
-15 IMMLMTTLSANVFA
+15 MMLMTTLSANVFA

-348 TGVLT
+348 TDVLT

-613 TINGGEEQEAKIEKG
+613 TINGEEQKAKIEKG

-827 ATLKVLPIVVNYD
+827 ATLKVLPIVVEGT

-894 TPTSFDEANRTLT
+894 TPTSFVEATRTLT
-907 LNLKSSLTKD
+907 LNLASLTKD

-932 NYETINPGVEEIAGG
+932 NYETTNTGVEEIAGG
-947 EDKLFILKLTV
+947 EEKLFILKLTV

-1064 ITYGDA
+1064 IIYGDA

-1077 VEFEGLVNNNE
+1077 VEFEGLVNNDE

-1147 NPTDK
+1147 DPTDK

-1227 YDTKAHTPEVTVTF
+1227 YNTKPHTPEVTVTF
-1241 NGSKLTDADYTV
+1241 EGSPLEAGKDYDVAYTNNI
-1253 SYSEDCINAGTAT
+1253 YAGTAT

-1276 GTASKTFTI
+1276 GTASKNFAIAQAYLSVENQTVTHFR
-1285 NKAGLTLNPC
+1285 
-1295 TISELCTETDLKTRT
+1295 TETDAKSYAV
-1310 LPSDFFLAGE
+1310 PADMFLADE
-1320 TETGFSIKLTAVEGG
+1320 KETGFTITVTDYDG
-1335 DDIFAVAPAVV
+1335 DEIFTTAPAVNGTNVNYQLNGTVGTAFV
-1346 EGENKITFRLKNE
+1346 EVKVKPDSSNYANASFTLTFVVNDKEN
-1359 VGAATFTVTVTPVS
+1359 
-1373 GNYNGG
+1373 
-1379 SYALTISTH
+1379 
-1388 DRTDVSGSISFPD
+1388 VSGSISFPD

-1528 FTPNDTH
+1528 FTPADTH

-1620 LPRYRVCPFTDVQ
+1620 LPRYRVCPFTDVK

-1694 TAYNYNAILWAY
+1694 TAYNYDAILWAY

>member
-613 TINGGEEQEAKIEKG
+613 TINGEEQKAKIEKG

-827 ATLKVLPIVVNYD
+827 ATLKVLPIVVEGT

-894 TPTSFDEANRTLT
+894 TPTSFVEATRTLT
-907 LNLKSSLTKD
+907 LNLASLTKD

-932 NYETINPGVEEIAGG
+932 NYETTNTGVEEIAGG
-947 EDKLFILKLTV
+947 EEKLFILKLTV

-1064 ITYGDA
+1064 IIYGDA

-1077 VEFEGLVNNNE
+1077 VEFEGLVNNDE

-1147 NPTDK
+1147 DPTDK

-1227 YDTKAHTPEVTVTF
+1227 YNTKPHTPEVTVTF
-1241 NGSKLTDADYTV
+1241 EGSPLEAGKDYDVAYTNNI
-1253 SYSEDCINAGTAT
+1253 YAGTAT

-1276 GTASKTFTI
+1276 GTASKNFAIAQAYLSVENQTVTHFR
-1285 NKAGLTLNPC
+1285 
-1295 TISELCTETDLKTRT
+1295 TETDAKSYAV
-1310 LPSDFFLAGE
+1310 PADMFLADE
-1320 TETGFSIKLTAVEGG
+1320 KETGFTITVTDYDG
-1335 DDIFAVAPAVV
+1335 DEIFTTAPAVNGTNVNYQLNGTVGTAFV
-1346 EGENKITFRLKNE
+1346 EVKVKPDSSNYANASFTLTFVVNDKEN
-1359 VGAATFTVTVTPVS
+1359 
-1373 GNYNGG
+1373 
-1379 SYALTISTH
+1379 
-1388 DRTDVSGSISFPD
+1388 VSGSISFPD

-1528 FTPNDTH
+1528 FTPADTH

-1592 TGRYTFS
+1592 TGRYNFS
-1599 PNAVCTRAQTVTFLW
+1599 PDAVCTRAQTVTFLW

-1620 LPRYRVCPFTDVQ
+1620 LPRYRVCPFTDVN
-1633 PSDYYYNAVL
+1633 PRDYYYDAVL

>member
-1 MKNKIKRVCALLLA
+1 MKRNIALLLIA
-15 IMMLMTTLSANVFA
+15 ALLASFLVLPVSAAEIPEIKLSVVPFTEDAEN
-29 GTIFTGTKEDTIYLS
+29 GTIIEGTAKET
-44 WQYYEYDKTNK
+44 YEAGD
-55 SYTAVSALEE
+55 AVAC
-65 GKTYAARLMFH
+65 K
-76 NNPADEEQT
+76 
-85 IVGASLHTEYDVEV
+85 VEFV
-99 VNIPDAGEATK
+99 
-110 RSVFCKL
+110 
-117 AASFTPNNDGNGLLI
+117 NNDVVRWLNTFAIELMYDNTKLSL
-132 ATYATADGFWDDGDI
+132 YSFPSDD
-147 VTDGYFFEARFT
+147 E
-159 AKKAAT
+159 
-165 SEELKTLFKVSNE
+165 
-178 SRMFDVNKR
+178 
-187 SFTIVEC
+187 
-194 PAFVARVKDGAA
+194 
-206 DFFPTTTAAKI
+206 
-217 AENLVGEY
+217 
-225 IDENGNA
+225 
-232 TAVSGITVT
+232 
-241 LPATGLVEGKNV
+241 
-253 VTASYNGYT
+253 
-262 CDVTITVK
+262 
-270 PDTMTGISITHEP
+270 
-283 NMSYNSGDKLN
+283 
-294 LTGLVVSAQYA
+294 
-305 SGNTVELGSGVY
+305 
-317 ATDPAKNT
+317 
-325 ELTVAEHNGKRI
+325 
-337 TVTVGS
+337 
-343 FTAET
+343 
-348 TGVLT
+348 
-353 VSPANIS
+353 
-360 GASIEDV
+360 EDV
-367 GPFEYTGEQ
+367 GPLVNELGGLSTPAAKPDEGHYPFAIALTPGQRVAANATKTVAYILFKISGEAESGNLTFTVDKDSNRNQ
-376 IKPEP
+376 ICG
-381 AVSLN
+381 SLN
-386 GKELVKDTDYTLS
+386 KGGEAENFTEIDFSDIAVEAPVIGVAPTIDSVKVDPDSAEYASGDVLTLS
-399 YDNNTN
+399 ATS
-405 VTTEAKVIVTAAGT
+405 KAGSNIT
-419 EYTGSAEKT
+419 SLVT
-428 FEITKATGKLTL
+428 FEVTNDAGSPATGFTL
-440 KVNNEENAVTITYG
+440 DAENATLTVNETDPASVGTYTVKASAKG
-454 DSITFTDGNGIAIGG
+454 EESRGEATATFTI
-469 GNPSDVVIY
+469 NP
-478 YKTTDESTGTVYD
+478 K
-491 STSTQL
+491 
-497 NVGAYTFWAVRSA
+497 
-510 DDNHEAATSNEV
+510 
-522 VVTIVPRTVT
+522 TVT
-532 NPALTIEGFA
+532 NPTLTVVGFGKGQA
-542 KGSRKSDLTFTN
+542 KGSLTFKD
-554 VTANLETPTGYN
+554 VTGGLAVPNGYR
-566 CYEGTEATGNP
+566 CYKGTEATGTP
-577 DNAGN
+577 DHEGN
-582 FKVGTTYSIAITLH
+582 FEAGTTYTIAITLN
-596 PAANYAFDE
+596 PAENYAFDE
-605 LDPGYLTV
+605 LDPGSVAV
-613 TINGGEEQEAKIEKG
+613 TINGEEQEAKIEKG

-657 LSATYGDKLLNLKL
+657 LNATYGDKLLNLKL

-739 SDYEWKSINDDPYT
+739 SDYKWRASNNENPTEVKDDGEIVFT
-753 LDDYKAMCFQYD
+753 YD
-765 KNEHGIEPTCTNN
+765 GKEHGIEAYCDNSAIA
-778 DISDLVEFE
+778 DDVEIVYDSGERSFT
-787 VSSNNKS
+787 SSKGS
-794 TNVIAATVTAKVL
+794 TVTAHVEV
-807 LKDKYAKNYKFDKD
+807 KDKKNYELDGGP
-821 NTNIQS
+821 NIQS
-827 ATLKVLPIVVNYD
+827 GFIRILPIVVNYD

-854 SVDIPLSAF
+854 SVDIPLSEF

-1070 APTTGYS
+1070 AP
-1077 VEFEGLVNNNE
+1077 
-1088 IAEDAYTVDTE
+1088 EDGYTVTFNGLLTGDVLADTD
-1099 YTKGCKVDNYK
+1099 YTVGTAYK
-1110 FTCVLDTDK
+1110 QGDPVGKYAFTCVLNSETV
-1119 IKNYTIGN
+1119 KNYKLDTVN
-1127 VTGELVVNPKS
+1127 GELVVNKKELTDDDVTVTVLGETPVYDGSEKKPAVEVKYGETTL
-1138 IAAPSVTIN
+1138 AAADYTVSYSNNVNAGVNTASVT
-1147 NPTDK
+1147 
-1152 TYTGSPCVQGVS
+1152 
-1164 VKDSEAKLTVDDIS
+1164 
-1178 VTYENNINVG
+1178 VTSNDNSSYKF
-1188 TATIIYTGK
+1188 TAT
-1197 NNYTGEIRKN
+1197 KN
-1207 FKITEASITDDMIA
+1207 FTIAQAPISGAMIA
-1221 NIPSVT
+1221 DIADVT

-1253 SYSEDCINAGTAT
+1253 SYSEDCINAGTVT

-1471 ITKATPTGTPGYTK
+1471 ITKATPTGTPGYT
-1485 LETSGKTLA
+1485 LIETSGKTLA

-1528 FTPNDTH
+1528 FTPADTH

-1572 RLDYFYDAVKWAAE
+1572 RFDYFYDAVKWAAE

>member
-613 TINGGEEQEAKIEKG
+613 TINGEEQKAKIEKG

-827 ATLKVLPIVVNYD
+827 ATLKVLPIVVEGT

-894 TPTSFDEANRTLT
+894 TPTSFVEATRTLT
-907 LNLKSSLTKD
+907 LNLASLTKD

-932 NYETINPGVEEIAGG
+932 NYETTNTGVEEIAGG
-947 EDKLFILKLTV
+947 EEKLFILKLTV

-1064 ITYGDA
+1064 IIYGDA

-1077 VEFEGLVNNNE
+1077 VEFEGLVNNDE

-1147 NPTDK
+1147 DPTDK

-1227 YDTKAHTPEVTVTF
+1227 YNTKPHTPEVTVTF
-1241 NGSKLTDADYTV
+1241 EGSPLEAGKDYDVAYTNNI
-1253 SYSEDCINAGTAT
+1253 YAGTAT

-1276 GTASKTFTI
+1276 GTASKNFAI
-1285 NKAGLTLNPC
+1285 AQAYL
-1295 TISELCTETDLKTRT
+1295 S
-1310 LPSDFFLAGE
+1310 
-1320 TETGFSIKLTAVEGG
+1320 VE
-1335 DDIFAVAPAVV
+1335 
-1346 EGENKITFRLKNE
+1346 N
-1359 VGAATFTVTVTPVS
+1359 
-1373 GNYNGG
+1373 
-1379 SYALTISTH
+1379 
-1388 DRTDVSGSISFPD
+1388 
-1401 GSAVYTGTGIKY
+1401 
-1413 ENATISGYSGTLRYG
+1413 
-1428 YTPNASTGASL
+1428 
-1439 DASGLPLTVG
+1439 
-1449 TYTVAVTFNSDAS
+1449 
-1462 FGYKTATFT
+1462 
-1471 ITKATPTGTPGYTK
+1471 
-1485 LETSGKTLA
+1485 
-1494 DAKLTVG
+1494 
-1501 TIRPA
+1501 
-1506 GTIAWDLPLTTVL
+1506 
-1519 EDGKAYAWT
+1519 
-1528 FTPNDTH
+1528 
-1535 NYTILTGT
+1535 
-1543 LVPYVDDGMDYI
+1543 
-1555 PGVIGGNT
+1555 
-1563 GSFNFHDVS
+1563 
-1572 RLDYFYDAVKWAAE
+1572 
-1586 NGIASG
+1586 
-1592 TGRYTFS
+1592 
-1599 PNAVCTRAQTVTFLW
+1599 QTVTHFRKVL
-1614 RAAGSP
+1614 RGSGRYV
-1620 LPRYRVCPFTDVQ
+1620 PR
-1633 PSDYYYNAVL
+1633 
-1643 WAVEQGITTG
+1643 
-1653 LNATTFGPDVTVT
+1653 
-1666 RGQVATFLYR
+1666 
-1676 AASAA
+1676 
-1681 KPSTFNPFTDVKT
+1681 
-1694 TAYNYNAILWAY
+1694 
-1706 DNRITTGTSDTTF
+1706 
-1719 SPDAYC
+1719 
-1725 TRAQIVTFLYRYYQG
+1725 
-1740 R
+1740 

>member
-1 MKNKIKRVCALLLA
+1 MKRNIALLLIA
-15 IMMLMTTLSANVFA
+15 ALLASFLVLPVSAAEIPEIKLSVVPFTEDAEN
-29 GTIFTGTKEDTIYLS
+29 GTIIEGTAKET
-44 WQYYEYDKTNK
+44 YEAGD
-55 SYTAVSALEE
+55 AVAC
-65 GKTYAARLMFH
+65 K
-76 NNPADEEQT
+76 
-85 IVGASLHTEYDVEV
+85 VEFV
-99 VNIPDAGEATK
+99 
-110 RSVFCKL
+110 
-117 AASFTPNNDGNGLLI
+117 NNDVVRWLNTFAIELMYDNTKLSL
-132 ATYATADGFWDDGDI
+132 YSFPSDD
-147 VTDGYFFEARFT
+147 E
-159 AKKAAT
+159 
-165 SEELKTLFKVSNE
+165 
-178 SRMFDVNKR
+178 
-187 SFTIVEC
+187 
-194 PAFVARVKDGAA
+194 
-206 DFFPTTTAAKI
+206 
-217 AENLVGEY
+217 
-225 IDENGNA
+225 
-232 TAVSGITVT
+232 
-241 LPATGLVEGKNV
+241 
-253 VTASYNGYT
+253 
-262 CDVTITVK
+262 
-270 PDTMTGISITHEP
+270 
-283 NMSYNSGDKLN
+283 
-294 LTGLVVSAQYA
+294 
-305 SGNTVELGSGVY
+305 
-317 ATDPAKNT
+317 
-325 ELTVAEHNGKRI
+325 
-337 TVTVGS
+337 
-343 FTAET
+343 
-348 TGVLT
+348 
-353 VSPANIS
+353 
-360 GASIEDV
+360 EDV
-367 GPFEYTGEQ
+367 GPLVNELGGLSTPAAKPDEGHYPFAIALTPGQRVAANATKTVAYILFKISGEAESGNLTFTVDKDSNRNQ
-376 IKPEP
+376 ICG
-381 AVSLN
+381 SLN
-386 GKELVKDTDYTLS
+386 KGGEAENFTEIDFSDIAVEAPVIGVAPTIDSVKVDPDSAEYASGDVLTLS
-399 YDNNTN
+399 ATS
-405 VTTEAKVIVTAAGT
+405 KAGSNIT
-419 EYTGSAEKT
+419 SLVT
-428 FEITKATGKLTL
+428 FEVTNDAGSPATGFTL
-440 KVNNEENAVTITYG
+440 DAENATLTVNETDPASVGTYTVKASAKG
-454 DSITFTDGNGIAIGG
+454 EESRGEATATFTI
-469 GNPSDVVIY
+469 NP
-478 YKTTDESTGTVYD
+478 K
-491 STSTQL
+491 
-497 NVGAYTFWAVRSA
+497 
-510 DDNHEAATSNEV
+510 
-522 VVTIVPRTVT
+522 TVT
-532 NPALTIEGFA
+532 NPTLTVVGFGKGQA
-542 KGSRKSDLTFTN
+542 KGSLTFKD
-554 VTANLETPTGYN
+554 VTGGLAVPNGYR
-566 CYEGTEATGNP
+566 CYKGTEATGTP
-577 DNAGN
+577 DHEGN
-582 FKVGTTYSIAITLH
+582 FEAGTTYTIAITLN
-596 PAANYAFDE
+596 PAENYAFDE
-605 LDPGYLTV
+605 LDPGSVAV
-613 TINGGEEQEAKIEKG
+613 TINGEEQEAKIEKG

-697 PVGDAGEQTFNVVFT
+697 PVGDAGEQTFDVVFT
-712 PAQQE
+712 PTDKE
-717 VYATVTGTVKVNV
+717 VYATVTGTVTVTV
-730 AKKQITFTK
+730 AQKEIEFKT
-739 SDYEWKSINDDPYT
+739 SDYEWKSINPDDTYT
-753 LDDYKAMCFQYD
+753 VDSYGRMCFQYD
-765 KNEHGIEPTCTNN
+765 GNEHGIEPNCKN
-778 DISDLVEFE
+778 DDIRDLVEFE
-787 VSSNNKS
+787 YVAQFTTNKS
-794 TNVIAATVTAKVL
+794 TNVIGSTVKAQVL
-807 LKDKYAKNYKFDKD
+807 LKNNNYKFDKTSTVIKD
-821 NTNIQS
+821 GDW
-827 ATLKVLPIVVNYD
+827 KVVPIVIDYA
-840 GEYAHSVEVCYTTS
+840 GEYTHSVDVCYTTS

-876 YWMRT
+876 YLMRNE
-881 DAVVAGDVDVISG
+881 AVVVDEGDVISG
-894 TPTSFDEANRTLT
+894 TPTAFDDTTLTLT

-932 NYETINPGVEEIAGG
+932 NYETTNPGVEEIAGG
-947 EDKLFILKLTV
+947 EDKLFILKLNV
-958 KIIEKEDAGLEVFG
+958 KIIEKENAGLTITG
-972 IPKTMVYGDT
+972 IPESLVYGESAEWSYNVT
-982 VRAGSPDGYY
+982 KPGENGNISGSVTPAGILNNDPY
-992 YTVKKEGKNATFS
+992 KL
-1005 AMISDTAVVAFDDD
+1005 TAI
-1019 EGLAAKGVG
+1019 GVG
-1028 TATITCTYESDTTFA
+1028 EATVTITYSSDTTYA
-1043 TKTFT
+1043 QEKFT
-1048 INVTPKGLTAN
+1048 ITVTPKPLTAA
-1059 VSHDP
+1059 VSHAP
-1064 ITYGDA
+1064 ITYGDP
-1070 APTTGYS
+1070 APTEGYT
-1077 VEFEGLVNNNE
+1077 VEFNGLLTGDVL
-1088 IAEDAYTVDTE
+1088 ADTDYTVGTA
-1099 YTKGCKVDNYK
+1099 YK
-1110 FTCVLDTDK
+1110 QGDPVGKYAFTCVLNSETV
-1119 IKNYTIGN
+1119 KNYKLDTVN
-1127 VTGELVVNPKS
+1127 GELVVNKKELTDGDVTVTVLGETPVYDGSEKKPAVEVKYGETTL
-1138 IAAPSVTIN
+1138 AAADYTVSYSNNVNAGVNTASVT
-1147 NPTDK
+1147 
-1152 TYTGSPCVQGVS
+1152 
-1164 VKDSEAKLTVDDIS
+1164 
-1178 VTYENNINVG
+1178 VTSNDNSSYKF
-1188 TATIIYTGK
+1188 TAT
-1197 NNYTGEIRKN
+1197 KN
-1207 FKITEASITDDMIA
+1207 FTIAQAPISGAMIA

-1227 YDTKAHTPEVTVTF
+1227 YNTRAHTPEVTVRF

-1253 SYSEDCINAGTAT
+1253 SYSEDCINAGTVT

-1388 DRTDVSGSISFPD
+1388 DRTDVSGSIEFKD

-1485 LETSGKTLA
+1485 LESSGKTLA

-1528 FTPNDTH
+1528 FTPADTH

-1694 TAYNYNAILWAY
+1694 TAYNYDAILWAY

>member
-1 MKNKIKRVCALLLA
+1 MRDRHEGQLLA
-15 IMMLMTTLSANVFA
+15 HGLGDFLDVALVLLRQDDGLHALAVSGNHFLLEAADWQDIAAQSDLTRHRDIAANLA
-29 GTIFTGTKEDTIYLS
+29 ARQGRDHGRGHRDASGRAIFRHGALRQVDVDVVLLVEVIRQAKRFGTKS
-44 WQYYEYDKTNK
+44 R
-55 SYTAVSALEE
+55 S
-65 GKTYAARLMFH
+65 
-76 NNPADEEQT
+76 EEQEKMRRLQLE
-85 IVGASLHTEYDVEV
+85 I
-99 VNIPDAGEATK
+99 
-110 RSVFCKL
+110 
-117 AASFTPNNDGNGLLI
+117 
-132 ATYATADGFWDDGDI
+132 
-147 VTDGYFFEARFT
+147 
-159 AKKAAT
+159 AKKAQLVVKIPDEIT
-165 SEELKTLFKVSNE
+165 VGELA
-178 SRMFDVNKR
+178 SRMK
-187 SFTIVEC
+187 
-194 PAFVARVKDGAA
+194 K
-206 DFFPTTTAAKI
+206 
-217 AENLVGEY
+217 
-225 IDENGNA
+225 
-232 TAVSGITVT
+232 
-241 LPATGLVEGKNV
+241 
-253 VTASYNGYT
+253 
-262 CDVTITVK
+262 
-270 PDTMTGISITHEP
+270 
-283 NMSYNSGDKLN
+283 
-294 LTGLVVSAQYA
+294 
-305 SGNTVELGSGVY
+305 
-317 ATDPAKNT
+317 
-325 ELTVAEHNGKRI
+325 TVAEVIKCLLKNGVMA
-337 TVTVGS
+337 TVNQTID
-343 FTAET
+343 FDTAEFVAT
-348 TGVLT
+348 
-353 VSPANIS
+353 
-360 GASIEDV
+360 
-367 GPFEYTGEQ
+367 
-376 IKPEP
+376 
-381 AVSLN
+381 
-386 GKELVKDTDYTLS
+386 ELGCRV
-399 YDNNTN
+399 
-405 VTTEAKVIVTAAGT
+405 E
-419 EYTGSAEKT
+419 
-428 FEITKATGKLTL
+428 
-440 KVNNEENAVTITYG
+440 
-454 DSITFTDGNGIAIGG
+454 
-469 GNPSDVVIY
+469 
-478 YKTTDESTGTVYD
+478 
-491 STSTQL
+491 
-497 NVGAYTFWAVRSA
+497 
-510 DDNHEAATSNEV
+510 HEV

-613 TINGGEEQEAKIEKG
+613 TINGEEQKAKIEKG

-807 LKDKYAKNYKFDKD
+807 LKDEYAKNYKFDKD

-827 ATLKVLPIVVNYD
+827 ATLKVLPIVVEGT
-840 GEYAHSVEVCYTTS
+840 GEYTHSVEVCYTTS

-894 TPTSFDEANRTLT
+894 TPTSFDDTTRTLT
-907 LNLKSSLTKD
+907 LNLKNSLTKD
-917 DAGKTASVTLGLKVN
+917 DAGMTATVTLGLKVN
-932 NYETINPGVEEIAGG
+932 NYETTNPGVEGIANK
-947 EDKLFILKLTV
+947 EEKLFILKLTV
-958 KIIEKEDAGLEVFG
+958 NIIEKEDAGLEVFG

-1028 TATITCTYESDTTFA
+1028 TATITCTYESDTTIA

-1070 APTTGYS
+1070 APKDGYT
-1077 VEFEGLVNNNE
+1077 VEFNGLVNGE
-1088 IAEDAYTVDTE
+1088 EVTYTVGTE
-1099 YTKGCKVDNYK
+1099 YKKGDKVGNYK
-1110 FTCVLDTDK
+1110 FTVELNTAV
-1119 IKNYTIGN
+1119 KNYKIDT
-1127 VTGELVVNPKS
+1127 VTGALVVNPKS

-1147 NPTDK
+1147 DPTEM

-1164 VKDSEAKLTVDDIS
+1164 VKDSEANLTFDDIS

-1227 YDTKAHTPEVTVTF
+1227 YNTRAHTPDVTVTF
-1241 NGSKLTDADYTV
+1241 NGSTLEAGKDYDVAYTNN
-1253 SYSEDCINAGTAT
+1253 INAGTAT

-1276 GTASKTFTI
+1276 GTASKDFAIAQAYLSVENQTVTHFR
-1285 NKAGLTLNPC
+1285 
-1295 TISELCTETDLKTRT
+1295 TETDAKSYA
-1310 LPSDFFLAGE
+1310 LPADMFLADE
-1320 TETGFSIKLTAVEGG
+1320 KETGFTITVTDYAG
-1335 DDIFAVAPAVV
+1335 DEIFTTAPAVNGTNVNYQLNGTVGTAFV
-1346 EGENKITFRLKNE
+1346 EVKVKPDSSNYANASFTLTFVVNDKEN
-1359 VGAATFTVTVTPVS
+1359 
-1373 GNYNGG
+1373 
-1379 SYALTISTH
+1379 
-1388 DRTDVSGSISFPD
+1388 VSGSISFPD

-1506 GTIAWDLPLTTVL
+1506 GTIAWNLPLTTVL

-1528 FTPNDTH
+1528 FTPADTH

-1543 LVPYVDDGMDYI
+1543 LIPYVDDGMDYI

-1599 PNAVCTRAQTVTFLW
+1599 PDAVCTRAQTVTFLW

-1620 LPRYRVCPFTDVQ
+1620 LPRYRVCPFTDVN
-1633 PSDYYYNAVL
+1633 PRDYYYDAVL

-1653 LNATTFGPDVTVT
+1653 LTATTFGPDVTVS

-1676 AASAA
+1676 AASAS
-1681 KPSTFNPFTDVKT
+1681 KPNTFNPFTDVKT
-1694 TAYNYNAILWAY
+1694 TAYNYDAILWAY
-1706 DNRITTGTSDTTF
+1706 DNRITTGTSATTF
-1719 SPDAYC
+1719 SPNASC
-1725 TRAQIVTFLYRYYQG
+1725 TRAQIVTFLWRASGSPEPKTASNPFTDVAANAYYCKAVLWAVENGITTGTSATTFSPDAPCTRAQGVTFLWRANGSKAASAAASFTDVASDAYYAPAVAWAAEQNVTSGVGNGLFSSDTTCTRAQIVSMLYRL

>member
-1 MKNKIKRVCALLLA
+1 MKLNFKRFCALALA
-15 IMMLMTTLSANVFA
+15 AAMLLSASCITVFA
-29 GTIFTGTKEDTIYLS
+29 KQILTGNSGTTAYLGWTYYSDTAQSNVVTELKAGETYYVNLNFYNNPTVKEDSIQNFTLFFTPDPEEVSVERIVPRDVPGLQNNIDNGVVKLAFANTEGISKTVGLDTVILQSGIIATFFVKANKDISSTKGLLS
-44 WQYYEYDKTNK
+44 IDVDRAVMTNGHVDAESK
-55 SYTAVSALEE
+55 HMSVVEIPHF
-65 GKTYAARLMFH
+65 AARL
-76 NNPADEEQT
+76 ADN
-85 IVGASLHTEYDVEV
+85 A
-99 VNIPDAGEATK
+99 P
-110 RSVFCKL
+110 
-117 AASFTPNNDGNGLLI
+117 
-132 ATYATADGFWDDGDI
+132 
-147 VTDGYFFEARFT
+147 
-159 AKKAAT
+159 
-165 SEELKTLFKVSNE
+165 
-178 SRMFDVNKR
+178 
-187 SFTIVEC
+187 
-194 PAFVARVKDGAA
+194 

-613 TINGGEEQEAKIEKG
+613 TINGEEQKAKIEKG

-827 ATLKVLPIVVNYD
+827 ATLKVLPIVVEGT

-894 TPTSFDEANRTLT
+894 TPTSFVEATRTLT
-907 LNLKSSLTKD
+907 LNLASLTKD

-932 NYETINPGVEEIAGG
+932 NYETTNTGVEEIAGG
-947 EDKLFILKLTV
+947 EEKLFILKLTV

-1064 ITYGDA
+1064 IIYGDA

-1077 VEFEGLVNNNE
+1077 VEFEGLVNNDE

-1147 NPTDK
+1147 DPTDK

-1227 YDTKAHTPEVTVTF
+1227 YNTKPHTPEVTVTF
-1241 NGSKLTDADYTV
+1241 EGSPLEAGKDYDVAYTNNI
-1253 SYSEDCINAGTAT
+1253 YAGTAT

-1276 GTASKTFTI
+1276 GTASKNFAIAQAYLSVENQTVTHFR
-1285 NKAGLTLNPC
+1285 
-1295 TISELCTETDLKTRT
+1295 TETDAKSYAV
-1310 LPSDFFLAGE
+1310 PADMFLADE
-1320 TETGFSIKLTAVEGG
+1320 KETGFTITVTDYDG
-1335 DDIFAVAPAVV
+1335 DEIFTTAPAVNGTNVNYQLNGKVGTAFV
-1346 EGENKITFRLKNE
+1346 EVKVKPDSSNYANASFTLTFVVNDKEN
-1359 VGAATFTVTVTPVS
+1359 
-1373 GNYNGG
+1373 
-1379 SYALTISTH
+1379 
-1388 DRTDVSGSISFPD
+1388 VSGSISFPD

-1528 FTPNDTH
+1528 FTPADTH

-1620 LPRYRVCPFTDVQ
+1620 LPRYRVCPFTDVK

-1694 TAYNYNAILWAY
+1694 TAYNYDAILWAY

>member
-1 MKNKIKRVCALLLA
+1 
-15 IMMLMTTLSANVFA
+15 MMLMSTLSLNVFA
-29 GTIFTGTKEDTIYLS
+29 GSVIPGTKDEKIHLGWKYF
-44 WQYYEYDKTNK
+44 EYDEDNEAAGA
-55 SYTAVSALEE
+55 AVQALEA
-65 GKTYAARLMFH
+65 GKTYCVRLAFFD
-76 NNPADEEQT
+76 NPSDENSTVTGAT
-85 IVGASLHTEYDVEV
+85 ISVRYDAEA
-99 VNIPDAGEATK
+99 VNIPDTGEATVN
-110 RSVFCKL
+110 SVFYEYQGT
-117 AASFTPNNDGNGLLI
+117 FIPNNDGNGLLTI
-132 ATYATADGFWDDGDI
+132 TLATTSGIRTNRGKLVTAGN
-147 VTDGYFFEARFT
+147 FFEAVFE
-159 AKKAAT
+159 AKKT
-165 SEELKTLFKVSNE
+165 VTEDELKTLFHLGSETN
-178 SRMFDVNKR
+178 MIFDVNEKD
-187 SFTIVEC
+187 FTIVEC
-194 PAFVARVKDGAA
+194 PAFTARVKDGAA

-225 IDENGNA
+225 IDENGNV
-232 TAVSGITVT
+232 TAVSDFTVT

-469 GNPSDVVIY
+469 VNPSDVVIY

-522 VVTIVPRTVT
+522 VVTIVSRPIT
-532 NPALTIEGFA
+532 NPVVTITNFVKGEKAFDLDVDTTTPGLRVGYSCYDPDGNRLGSTDKFKADTTYTIEIGLEA
-542 KGSRKSDLTFTN
+542 YENYVIDTTQKLT
-554 VTANLETPTGYN
+554 Y
-566 CYEGTEATGNP
+566 
-577 DNAGN
+577 
-582 FKVGTTYSIAITLH
+582 
-596 PAANYAFDE
+596 
-605 LDPGYLTV
+605 
-613 TINGGEEQEAKIEKG
+613 TINGGESLTADIVEGI
-628 PEFNGVSEYQAVVTA
+628 PVNGVTTYKAVVTA
-643 TTADKDEPTLDLKD
+643 TTAGKDTLAVLLTPDTTPNAHYGMKLSD
-657 LSATYGDKLLNLKL
+657 LSFTGGAVIVAGDANKTPVDGHFEWVNPNEDVGDPTVYDGTSEPYGRAFAAKFVPTDSENYAELSLNVRVHVHKATISIADIKDWDYTEAFQYDGTEHKVELVIPADLQGKIKVDYENNTATDVNTYKAAATISAVDDAHYAIYESVTTRELDWAIVKGDLAPTDAEKSVLFGTKEVTVTPADFGLTQDGIKIEVTHAGNSLITGYLPSDDMRSVTFMLRDTDKTDAANNASDTATLKFSSANYNETSGNTLTIKIINKRTDTEKLQIDVPATVTYGDTVTPSVGESKPAGAGDVTFKFFDKDNHEVLTT
-671 DSCSASFNGQP
+671 AQP
-682 VEGTFAWADEYNAET
+682 F
-697 PVGDAGEQTFNVVFT
+697 DAGTYKVTASCESESTIYTAEATFTVEPREIEAKDVAFDKELTYTGNELTQTVTVTVNGKTLTVGKDYTVSGLT
-712 PAQQE
+712 GTEPGSYP
-717 VYATVTGTVKVNV
+717 VTVTGTGNYTGKV
-730 AKKQITFTK
+730 TK
-739 SDYEWKSINDDPYT
+739 SFTISKAQISSAAITYDAGPYGYTGKEWKPEVAVSFNDAALTADTDYTVSYENNIN
-753 LDDYKAMCFQYD
+753 A
-765 KNEHGIEPTCTNN
+765 G
-778 DISDLVEFE
+778 
-787 VSSNNKS
+787 
-794 TNVIAATVTAKVL
+794 TAKIII
-807 LKDKYAKNYKFDKD
+807 
-821 NTNIQS
+821 TGI
-827 ATLKVLPIVVNYD
+827 
-840 GEYAHSVEVCYTTS
+840 
-854 SVDIPLSAF
+854 
-863 GLPDEV
+863 
-869 LNDTNNK
+869 
-876 YWMRT
+876 
-881 DAVVAGDVDVISG
+881 GDHF
-894 TPTSFDEANRTLT
+894 T
-907 LNLKSSLTKD
+907 
-917 DAGKTASVTLGLKVN
+917 
-932 NYETINPGVEEIAGG
+932 
-947 EDKLFILKLTV
+947 
-958 KIIEKEDAGLEVFG
+958 
-972 IPKTMVYGDT
+972 
-982 VRAGSPDGYY
+982 GS
-992 YTVKKEGKNATFS
+992 TE
-1005 AMISDTAVVAFDDD
+1005 
-1019 EGLAAKGVG
+1019 
-1028 TATITCTYESDTTFA
+1028 
-1043 TKTFT
+1043 KTFT
-1048 INVTPKGLTAN
+1048 INSAEISGCTFA
-1059 VSHDP
+1059 P
-1064 ITYGDA
+1064 IAD
-1070 APTTGYS
+1070 
-1077 VEFEGLVNNNE
+1077 
-1088 IAEDAYTVDTE
+1088 
-1099 YTKGCKVDNYK
+1099 
-1110 FTCVLDTDK
+1110 
-1119 IKNYTIGN
+1119 
-1127 VTGELVVNPKS
+1127 
-1138 IAAPSVTIN
+1138 
-1147 NPTDK
+1147 
-1152 TYTGSPCVQGVS
+1152 
-1164 VKDSEAKLTVDDIS
+1164 
-1178 VTYENNINVG
+1178 VTYN
-1188 TATIIYTGK
+1188 
-1197 NNYTGEIRKN
+1197 
-1207 FKITEASITDDMIA
+1207 
-1221 NIPSVT
+1221 
-1227 YDTKAHTPEVTVTF
+1227 TKAHTPEVTVAISGRTLEAD
-1241 NGSKLTDADYTV
+1241 KDYTV
-1253 SYSEDCINAGTAT
+1253 SYASNINAGTVT

-1676 AASAA
+1676 VASAA

>member
-1 MKNKIKRVCALLLA
+1 
-15 IMMLMTTLSANVFA
+15 MMLMSTLSLNVFA
-29 GTIFTGTKEDTIYLS
+29 GSVIPGTKDEKIHLGWKYF
-44 WQYYEYDKTNK
+44 EYDEDNEAAGA
-55 SYTAVSALEE
+55 AVQALEA
-65 GKTYAARLMFH
+65 GKTYCVRLAFFD
-76 NNPADEEQT
+76 NPSDENSTVTGAT
-85 IVGASLHTEYDVEV
+85 ISVRYDAEA
-99 VNIPDAGEATK
+99 VNIPDTGEATVN
-110 RSVFCKL
+110 SVFYEYQGT
-117 AASFTPNNDGNGLLI
+117 FIPNNDGNGLLTI
-132 ATYATADGFWDDGDI
+132 TLATTSGIRTNRGKLVTAGN
-147 VTDGYFFEARFT
+147 FFEAVFE
-159 AKKAAT
+159 AKKT
-165 SEELKTLFKVSNE
+165 VTEDELKTLFHLGSETN
-178 SRMFDVNKR
+178 MIFDVNEKD
-187 SFTIVEC
+187 FTIVEC
-194 PAFVARVKDGAA
+194 PAFTARVKDGAA

-225 IDENGNA
+225 IDENGNV
-232 TAVSGITVT
+232 TAVSDFTVT
-241 LPATGLVEGKNV
+241 LPATGLVEGNNV
-253 VTASYNGYT
+253 VKASYNGYT
-262 CDVTITVK
+262 CDVTIKVEHDTVAS
-270 PDTMTGISITHEP
+270 ISVTNQP
-283 NMSYNSGDKLN
+283 NLEYTSGQALN
-294 LTGLVVSAQYA
+294 LDALEVTATFG
-305 SGNTVELGSGVY
+305 SGNTDVITSGY
-317 ATDPAKNT
+317 TTDPENGT
-325 ELTVAEHNGKRI
+325 ILTVADNNGHPVTI
-337 TVTVGS
+337 TYDGQ
-343 FTAET
+343 AAT
-348 TGVLT
+348 TDNLIVNQ
-353 VSPANIS
+353 ADIS
-360 GASIEDV
+360 SASIAAV
-367 GPFEYTGEQ
+367 GPFEYDNGNE
-376 IKPEP
+376 IKPTP
-381 AVSLN
+381 AITLGEKLLEN
-386 GKELVKDTDYTLS
+386 GVDYDLS
-399 YDNNTN
+399 YADNIN
-405 VTTEAKVIVTAAGT
+405 VGTATLTATGKGEYQGTVSTT
-419 EYTGSAEKT
+419 
-428 FEITKATGKLTL
+428 FQITKATGKLTL

-454 DSITFTDGNGIAIGG
+454 DSITFSDGNGNAIGTDITIHYQMG
-469 GNPSDVVIY
+469 E
-478 YKTTDESTGTVYD
+478 TTDAVYD
-491 STSTQL
+491 TATTQL
-497 NVGAYTFWAVRSA
+497 NVGTYTFWAVRSGDA
-510 DDNHEAATSNEV
+510 NHDEATSNKV
-522 VVTIVPRTVT
+522 VVIIKQRNIASLDITVADQTYSGAAVKPDVTVRHGNIVLNEIDDYTLSGYDGNVNVTDNASVNVTGTGNYNGEATLTFKINPKNLGDISNSFTSIANLPDKGYTGEQIKPEVTEKTITIDSDTLEVRRDYEIIYGENTNAGTATVT
-532 NPALTIEGFA
+532 VKPVDGSNYTFTQFTHEFQITKVKIQIVGADFIVAPLYEEEFDGTTTGGDPVPYFTYDGNEHGVKFVFNSTKVYNGKTLDQLINVAYVEKTYIGPVEQEWKYKAKDVATYNARVEFTPVDAENYEIYGANFKNLTWKIMPATITVNPADVPSLNVLCSELVNDE
-542 KGSRKSDLTFTN
+542 KRDYDYDLSRLGAVPSTVEILSCEKFSYEALDTSALPKLTFKN
-554 VTANLETPTGYN
+554 VTALAAGETGKVTLLVKFRN
-566 CYEGTEATGNP
+566 YEDVTLTVDVNYINKKTVELTVADVEAVYGETYAPVVLLDGK
-577 DNAGN
+577 D
-582 FKVGTTYSIAITLH
+582 VTTDCTITYS
-596 PAANYAFDE
+596 P
-605 LDPGYLTV
+605 
-613 TINGGEEQEAKIEKG
+613 
-628 PEFNGVSEYQAVVTA
+628 
-643 TTADKDEPTLDLKD
+643 
-657 LSATYGDKLLNLKL
+657 SAPK
-671 DSCSASFNGQP
+671 
-682 VEGTFAWADEYNAET
+682 
-697 PVGDAGEQTFNVVFT
+697 NV
-712 PAQQE
+712 
-717 VYATVTGTVKVNV
+717 
-730 AKKQITFTK
+730 
-739 SDYEWKSINDDPYT
+739 
-753 LDDYKAMCFQYD
+753 
-765 KNEHGIEPTCTNN
+765 
-778 DISDLVEFE
+778 
-787 VSSNNKS
+787 
-794 TNVIAATVTAKVL
+794 
-807 LKDKYAKNYKFDKD
+807 
-821 NTNIQS
+821 
-827 ATLKVLPIVVNYD
+827 
-840 GEYAHSVEVCYTTS
+840 GEYTITVSYSDSVAEGEY
-854 SVDIPLSAF
+854 
-863 GLPDEV
+863 
-869 LNDTNNK
+869 
-876 YWMRT
+876 
-881 DAVVAGDVDVISG
+881 
-894 TPTSFDEANRTLT
+894 
-907 LNLKSSLTKD
+907 
-917 DAGKTASVTLGLKVN
+917 
-932 NYETINPGVEEIAGG
+932 PGH
-947 EDKLFILKLTV
+947 
-958 KIIEKEDAGLEVFG
+958 
-972 IPKTMVYGDT
+972 
-982 VRAGSPDGYY
+982 
-992 YTVKKEGKNATFS
+992 
-1005 AMISDTAVVAFDDD
+1005 
-1019 EGLAAKGVG
+1019 VG
-1028 TATITCTYESDTTFA
+1028 TATA
-1043 TKTFT
+1043 KLT
-1048 INVTPKGLTAN
+1048 ITPKGLTAN

-1077 VEFEGLVNNNE
+1077 VEFEGLVNNDE
-1088 IAEDAYTVDTE
+1088 IAEDAYTVGTE
-1099 YTKGCKVDNYK
+1099 YTKDSKVDNYK

-1227 YDTKAHTPEVTVTF
+1227 YNTRAHTPDVTVTF
-1241 NGSKLTDADYTV
+1241 EGSTLEAGKDYDVAYTNN
-1253 SYSEDCINAGTAT
+1253 INAGTAT

-1485 LETSGKTLA
+1485 LETNGKTLA

-1528 FTPNDTH
+1528 FTPADTH

-1653 LNATTFGPDVTVT
+1653 LNVTTFGPDVTVT

-1681 KPSTFNPFTDVKT
+1681 KPNTFNPFTDVKT

>member
-1 MKNKIKRVCALLLA
+1 MKLNFKRFCALALA
-15 IMMLMTTLSANVFA
+15 VAMLLSASCITVFA
-29 GTIFTGTKEDTIYLS
+29 KQILTGNSGTTAYLGWTYYSDTAQSNVVTELKAGETYYVNLNFYNNPTVKEDSIQNFTLFFTPDPEEVSVERIVPRDVPGLQNNIDNGVVKLAFANTEGISKTVGLDTVILQSGIIATFFVKANKDISSTKGLLS
-44 WQYYEYDKTNK
+44 IDVDRAVMTNGHVDAESK
-55 SYTAVSALEE
+55 HMSVVEIPHF
-65 GKTYAARLMFH
+65 AARL
-76 NNPADEEQT
+76 ADN
-85 IVGASLHTEYDVEV
+85 A
-99 VNIPDAGEATK
+99 P
-110 RSVFCKL
+110 
-117 AASFTPNNDGNGLLI
+117 
-132 ATYATADGFWDDGDI
+132 
-147 VTDGYFFEARFT
+147 
-159 AKKAAT
+159 
-165 SEELKTLFKVSNE
+165 
-178 SRMFDVNKR
+178 
-187 SFTIVEC
+187 
-194 PAFVARVKDGAA
+194 

-232 TAVSGITVT
+232 TAVSDFTVM
-241 LPATGLVEGKNV
+241 LPATGLVKGENV

-305 SGNTVELGSGVY
+305 SGDTVELGSGVY

-325 ELTVAEHNGKRI
+325 ELTVAEHNGKHI
-337 TVTVGS
+337 TVKVGS

-360 GASIEDV
+360 GASIENV

-419 EYTGSAEKT
+419 EYTGSAEKN
-428 FEITKATGKLTL
+428 FEIKKATGKLTL

-454 DSITFTDGNGIAIGG
+454 DSITFTDGNGIVIGG
-469 GNPSDVVIY
+469 VNPSDVVIY

-497 NVGAYTFWAVRSA
+497 NVGTYTFWAVRSA
-510 DDNHEAATSNEV
+510 DANHEAATSNEV

-613 TINGGEEQEAKIEKG
+613 TINGEEQKAKIEKG

-807 LKDKYAKNYKFDKD
+807 LKDEYAKNYKFGKD

-827 ATLKVLPIVVNYD
+827 ATLKVLPIVVEGT
-840 GEYAHSVEVCYTTS
+840 GEYTHSVEVCYTTS

-894 TPTSFDEANRTLT
+894 TPTSFDDTTRTLT
-907 LNLKSSLTKD
+907 LNLKNSLTKD
-917 DAGKTASVTLGLKVN
+917 DAGMTATVTLGLKVN
-932 NYETINPGVEEIAGG
+932 NYETTNPGVEGIANK
-947 EDKLFILKLTV
+947 EEKLFILKLTV
-958 KIIEKEDAGLEVFG
+958 NIIEKEDAGLEVFG

-1028 TATITCTYESDTTFA
+1028 TATITCTYESDTTIA

-1070 APTTGYS
+1070 APKDGYT
-1077 VEFEGLVNNNE
+1077 VEFNGLVNGE
-1088 IAEDAYTVDTE
+1088 EVTYTVGTE
-1099 YTKGCKVDNYK
+1099 YKKGDKVGNYK
-1110 FTCVLDTDK
+1110 FTVELNTAV
-1119 IKNYTIGN
+1119 KNYKIDT
-1127 VTGELVVNPKS
+1127 VTGALVVNPKS

-1147 NPTDK
+1147 DPTEM

-1164 VKDSEAKLTVDDIS
+1164 VKDSEANLTFDDIS

-1227 YDTKAHTPEVTVTF
+1227 YNTRAHTPDVTVTF
-1241 NGSKLTDADYTV
+1241 NGSTLEAGKDYDVAYTNN
-1253 SYSEDCINAGTAT
+1253 INAGTAT

-1276 GTASKTFTI
+1276 GTASKDFAIAQAYLSVENQTVTHFR
-1285 NKAGLTLNPC
+1285 
-1295 TISELCTETDLKTRT
+1295 TETDAKSYAV
-1310 LPSDFFLAGE
+1310 PADMFLADE
-1320 TETGFSIKLTAVEGG
+1320 KETGFTITVTDYAG
-1335 DDIFAVAPAVV
+1335 DEIFTTAPAVNGTNVNYQLNGTVGTAFV
-1346 EGENKITFRLKNE
+1346 EVKVKPDSSNYANASFTLTFVVNDKEN
-1359 VGAATFTVTVTPVS
+1359 
-1373 GNYNGG
+1373 
-1379 SYALTISTH
+1379 
-1388 DRTDVSGSISFPD
+1388 VSGSISFPD

-1449 TYTVAVTFNSDAS
+1449 TYTVAVTFNSDTS

-1666 RGQVATFLYR
+1666 RGQVTTFLYR

-1681 KPSTFNPFTDVKT
+1681 KPNTFNPFTDVKT
-1694 TAYNYNAILWAY
+1694 TAYNYDAILWAY

>member
-1 MKNKIKRVCALLLA
+1 
-15 IMMLMTTLSANVFA
+15 MMLMTTLSANVFA

-206 DFFPTTTAAKI
+206 DFFPTTTAEKI

-241 LPATGLVEGKNV
+241 LPATGLVEGENV
-253 VTASYNGYT
+253 VKVSYNGYT

-270 PDTMTGISITHEP
+270 PDTMTGISITQEP

-325 ELTVAEHNGKRI
+325 ELTVAEHNGKHI
-337 TVTVGS
+337 TVKVGS

-348 TGVLT
+348 IGTLT
-353 VSPANIS
+353 VNPADIS

-454 DSITFTDGNGIAIGG
+454 DSITFTDGNGIAIGTDITIHYQMG
-469 GNPSDVVIY
+469 E
-478 YKTTDESTGTVYD
+478 TTDAVYD
-491 STSTQL
+491 TATTQL
-497 NVGAYTFWAVRSA
+497 NVGTYTFWAVRSGDA
-510 DDNHEAATSNEV
+510 NHDEATSNKV
-522 VVTIVPRTVT
+522 VVIIKQRNIASLDITVADQTYSGAAVKPDVTVRHGNIVLNEIDDYTLSGYDGNVNVTDNASVNVTGTGNYNGEATLTFKINPKNLGDISNSFTSIANLPDKGYTGEQIKPEVTEKTITIDSDTLEVRRDYEIIYGENTNAGTATVT
-532 NPALTIEGFA
+532 VKPVDGSNYTFTQFTHEFQITKVKIQIVGADFIVAPLYEEEFDGTTTGGDPVPYFTYDGNEHGVKFVFNSTKVYNGKTLDQLINVAYVEKTYIGPVEQEWKYKAKDVATYNARVEFTPVDAENYEIYGANFKNLTWKIMPATITVNPADVPSLNVLCSELVNDEKRDYDYDLSWLGAVPSTVEIPSYEKFSYEA
-542 KGSRKSDLTFTN
+542 LDTSALPKLTFKN
-554 VTANLETPTGYN
+554 VTALAAGETGKVTLLVKFRN
-566 CYEGTEATGNP
+566 YEDVTLTVDVNYINKKTVELTVADVEAVYGETYAPVVLLDGK
-577 DNAGN
+577 D
-582 FKVGTTYSIAITLH
+582 VTTDCTITYS
-596 PAANYAFDE
+596 P
-605 LDPGYLTV
+605 
-613 TINGGEEQEAKIEKG
+613 
-628 PEFNGVSEYQAVVTA
+628 
-643 TTADKDEPTLDLKD
+643 
-657 LSATYGDKLLNLKL
+657 SAPK
-671 DSCSASFNGQP
+671 
-682 VEGTFAWADEYNAET
+682 
-697 PVGDAGEQTFNVVFT
+697 NV
-712 PAQQE
+712 
-717 VYATVTGTVKVNV
+717 
-730 AKKQITFTK
+730 
-739 SDYEWKSINDDPYT
+739 
-753 LDDYKAMCFQYD
+753 
-765 KNEHGIEPTCTNN
+765 
-778 DISDLVEFE
+778 
-787 VSSNNKS
+787 
-794 TNVIAATVTAKVL
+794 
-807 LKDKYAKNYKFDKD
+807 
-821 NTNIQS
+821 
-827 ATLKVLPIVVNYD
+827 
-840 GEYAHSVEVCYTTS
+840 GEYTITVSYSDSVAEGEY
-854 SVDIPLSAF
+854 
-863 GLPDEV
+863 
-869 LNDTNNK
+869 
-876 YWMRT
+876 
-881 DAVVAGDVDVISG
+881 
-894 TPTSFDEANRTLT
+894 
-907 LNLKSSLTKD
+907 
-917 DAGKTASVTLGLKVN
+917 
-932 NYETINPGVEEIAGG
+932 PGH
-947 EDKLFILKLTV
+947 
-958 KIIEKEDAGLEVFG
+958 
-972 IPKTMVYGDT
+972 
-982 VRAGSPDGYY
+982 
-992 YTVKKEGKNATFS
+992 
-1005 AMISDTAVVAFDDD
+1005 
-1019 EGLAAKGVG
+1019 VG
-1028 TATITCTYESDTTFA
+1028 TATA
-1043 TKTFT
+1043 KLT
-1048 INVTPKGLTAN
+1048 ITPKGLTAN

-1077 VEFEGLVNNNE
+1077 VEFEGLVNNDE

-1127 VTGELVVNPKS
+1127 VTGALVVNPKS

-1147 NPTDK
+1147 DPTDK

-1164 VKDSEAKLTVDDIS
+1164 VKDSEAKLTFDDIS

-1227 YDTKAHTPEVTVTF
+1227 YDTKAHTPEVTVMF

-1253 SYSEDCINAGTAT
+1253 SYSEDCINAGTVT

-1285 NKAGLTLNPC
+1285 NKVGLTLNPC

-1471 ITKATPTGTPGYTK
+1471 ITKATPTGTPGYT
-1485 LETSGKTLA
+1485 LIDTSGKTLA

-1501 TIRPA
+1501 TIRPV

-1528 FTPNDTH
+1528 FTPADTH

-1543 LVPYVDDGMDYI
+1543 LIPYVDDGMDYI

-1706 DNRITTGTSDTTF
+1706 DNRFTTGTSDTTF

>member
-1 MKNKIKRVCALLLA
+1 MKLNFKRFCALALA
-15 IMMLMTTLSANVFA
+15 AAMLLSASCITVFA
-29 GTIFTGTKEDTIYLS
+29 KQILTGNSGTTAYLGWTYYSDTAQSNVVTELKAGETYYVNLNFYNNPTVKEDSIQNFTLFFTPDPEEVSVERIVPRDVPGLQNNIDNGVVKLAFANTEGISKTVGLDTVILQSGIIATFFVKANKDISSTKGLLS
-44 WQYYEYDKTNK
+44 IDVDRAVMTNGHVDAESK
-55 SYTAVSALEE
+55 HMSVVEIPHF
-65 GKTYAARLMFH
+65 AARL
-76 NNPADEEQT
+76 ADN
-85 IVGASLHTEYDVEV
+85 A
-99 VNIPDAGEATK
+99 P
-110 RSVFCKL
+110 
-117 AASFTPNNDGNGLLI
+117 
-132 ATYATADGFWDDGDI
+132 
-147 VTDGYFFEARFT
+147 
-159 AKKAAT
+159 
-165 SEELKTLFKVSNE
+165 
-178 SRMFDVNKR
+178 
-187 SFTIVEC
+187 
-194 PAFVARVKDGAA
+194 

-232 TAVSGITVT
+232 TAVSNFTVT
-241 LPATGLVEGKNV
+241 LPAAGLVEGENV

-283 NMSYNSGDKLN
+283 NMRYNSGDKLN

-305 SGNTVELGSGVY
+305 SGDTVELGSGVY

-325 ELTVAEHNGKRI
+325 ELTVAEHNGKHI

-348 TGVLT
+348 IGTLT
-353 VSPANIS
+353 VNPADIS

-454 DSITFTDGNGIAIGG
+454 DSIMFTDGNGIAIGG

-478 YKTTDESTGTVYD
+478 YKTADESTGTVYD

-522 VVTIVPRTVT
+522 VVTIVSRPIT
-532 NPALTIEGFA
+532 NPVVTITNFVKGEKAFDLDVDTTTPGLRVGYSCYDPDGNRLGSTDKFKADTTYTIEIGLEA
-542 KGSRKSDLTFTN
+542 YENYVIDTTQKLT
-554 VTANLETPTGYN
+554 Y
-566 CYEGTEATGNP
+566 
-577 DNAGN
+577 
-582 FKVGTTYSIAITLH
+582 
-596 PAANYAFDE
+596 
-605 LDPGYLTV
+605 
-613 TINGGEEQEAKIEKG
+613 TINGGESLTADIVEGI
-628 PEFNGVSEYQAVVTA
+628 PVNGVTTYKAVVTA
-643 TTADKDEPTLDLKD
+643 TTAGKDTLAVLLTPGTTPNAHYGMKLSD
-657 LSATYGDKLLNLKL
+657 LSFTGGTVIVAGDVSKTPVDGHFEWVNPNEDVGDPTVYDGTPEPYGRAFAAKFVPTDSENYAELSLNVRVPVHKATISIDDIKDWDYTEAFKYDGTVHTVELVIPEDLQGKIKVDYENNTATDVNTYKAAATISAVDDAYYAIYESVTTRELDWAIVKGDLAPTDAEKSVLFGTKEVTVTPADFGLTQDGIKIEVTHAGNSLITGYLPSDDMRSVTFMLRDTDKTDAANNASDTATLKFSSANYNETSGNTLTIKIINKRTDTEKLQIDVPATVTYGD
-671 DSCSASFNGQP
+671 
-682 VEGTFAWADEYNAET
+682 
-697 PVGDAGEQTFNVVFT
+697 
-712 PAQQE
+712 
-717 VYATVTGTVKVNV
+717 TVTPSVGESKPAGAGDV
-730 AKKQITFTK
+730 TFK
-739 SDYEWKSINDDPYT
+739 
-753 LDDYKAMCFQYD
+753 F
-765 KNEHGIEPTCTNN
+765 
-778 DISDLVEFE
+778 
-787 VSSNNKS
+787 
-794 TNVIAATVTAKVL
+794 
-807 LKDKYAKNYKFDKD
+807 FDKD
-821 NTNIQS
+821 N
-827 ATLKVLPIVVNYD
+827 
-840 GEYAHSVEVCYTTS
+840 H
-854 SVDIPLSAF
+854 
-863 GLPDEV
+863 EV
-869 LNDTNNK
+869 LT
-876 YWMRT
+876 T
-881 DAVVAGDVDVISG
+881 AQ
-894 TPTSFDEANRTLT
+894 PF
-907 LNLKSSLTKD
+907 
-917 DAGKTASVTLGLKVN
+917 DAGTYKVTASC
-932 NYETINPGVEEIAGG
+932 ESESTI
-947 EDKLFILKLTV
+947 
-958 KIIEKEDAGLEVFG
+958 
-972 IPKTMVYGDT
+972 
-982 VRAGSPDGYY
+982 
-992 YTVKKEGKNATFS
+992 YTAEATFTVEPREIE
-1005 AMISDTAVVAFDDD
+1005 AKDVAFDK
-1019 EGLAAKGVG
+1019 ELTYTGNELTQTVTVTVNGKTLTVG
-1028 TATITCTYESDTTFA
+1028 TDYTVSDLTGTEPGSYPVTVAGTGNYTGTVTKSFEIAKADISSAEITYDAGPYGYTGKEWKPEVAVSFNDAALTADTDYTVSYENNINAGTAKIIITGIGDHFTGSTE
-1043 TKTFT
+1043 KTFT
-1048 INVTPKGLTAN
+1048 INSAEISGCTFA
-1059 VSHDP
+1059 P
-1064 ITYGDA
+1064 IAD
-1070 APTTGYS
+1070 
-1077 VEFEGLVNNNE
+1077 
-1088 IAEDAYTVDTE
+1088 
-1099 YTKGCKVDNYK
+1099 
-1110 FTCVLDTDK
+1110 
-1119 IKNYTIGN
+1119 
-1127 VTGELVVNPKS
+1127 
-1138 IAAPSVTIN
+1138 
-1147 NPTDK
+1147 
-1152 TYTGSPCVQGVS
+1152 
-1164 VKDSEAKLTVDDIS
+1164 
-1178 VTYENNINVG
+1178 VTYN
-1188 TATIIYTGK
+1188 
-1197 NNYTGEIRKN
+1197 
-1207 FKITEASITDDMIA
+1207 
-1221 NIPSVT
+1221 
-1227 YDTKAHTPEVTVTF
+1227 TKAHTPEVTVRF

-1253 SYSEDCINAGTAT
+1253 SYSEDCINAGTVT

-1543 LVPYVDDGMDYI
+1543 LIPYVDDGMDYI

-1681 KPSTFNPFTDVKT
+1681 KPNTFNPFADVKT

>member
-232 TAVSGITVT
+232 TAVSDFTVM
-241 LPATGLVEGKNV
+241 LPATGLVKGENV

-305 SGNTVELGSGVY
+305 SGDTVELGSGVY

-325 ELTVAEHNGKRI
+325 ELTVAEHNGKHI

-353 VSPANIS
+353 VTPANIS

-367 GPFEYTGEQ
+367 GPFEYDNGNE
-376 IKPEP
+376 IKPTP
-381 AVSLN
+381 AITLGEKTLEN
-386 GKELVKDTDYTLS
+386 GVDYDLS
-399 YDNNTN
+399 YESNIN
-405 VTTEAKVIVTAAGT
+405 VGIATLTATGKGEYQGT
-419 EYTGSAEKT
+419 VSAT
-428 FEITKATGKLTL
+428 FQITKATGKLTL

-532 NPALTIEGFA
+532 NPALTIEGFV
-542 KGSRKSDLTFTN
+542 KGSRKRDLTFTN

-613 TINGGEEQEAKIEKG
+613 TINGEEQKAKIEKG

-712 PAQQE
+712 PNEQE

-827 ATLKVLPIVVNYD
+827 ATLKVLPIVVEGT

-894 TPTSFDEANRTLT
+894 TPTSFVEATRTLT
-907 LNLKSSLTKD
+907 LNLASLTKD

-932 NYETINPGVEEIAGG
+932 NYETTNTGVEEIAGG
-947 EDKLFILKLTV
+947 EEKLFILKLTV

-1147 NPTDK
+1147 DPTDK

-1164 VKDSEAKLTVDDIS
+1164 VKDSDAKLTVDDIS

-1241 NGSKLTDADYTV
+1241 NGSTFKAGKDYDVAYTNN
-1253 SYSEDCINAGTAT
+1253 INAGTAT

-1276 GTASKTFTI
+1276 GTASKDFAIAQAYLSVENQTVTHFR
-1285 NKAGLTLNPC
+1285 
-1295 TISELCTETDLKTRT
+1295 TETDAKSFAV
-1310 LPSDFFLAGE
+1310 PADMFLADE
-1320 TETGFSIKLTAVEGG
+1320 KETGFTITVTDYAG
-1335 DDIFAVAPAVV
+1335 DEIFTTAPAVDGSNVNYQLNGTVGTAFV
-1346 EGENKITFRLKNE
+1346 EVKVKPDSSNYVNASFKLTFVVNDKEN
-1359 VGAATFTVTVTPVS
+1359 
-1373 GNYNGG
+1373 
-1379 SYALTISTH
+1379 
-1388 DRTDVSGSISFPD
+1388 VSGSISFPD

-1485 LETSGKTLA
+1485 LETNGKTLA

-1528 FTPNDTH
+1528 FTPADTH

-1572 RLDYFYDAVKWAAE
+1572 RFDYFYDAVKWAAE

-1681 KPSTFNPFTDVKT
+1681 KPNTFNPFTDVKT
-1694 TAYNYNAILWAY
+1694 TAYNYDAILWAY

>member
-1 MKNKIKRVCALLLA
+1 MMKRNIALLLIA
-15 IMMLMTTLSANVFA
+15 ALLASFLVLPVSAAEIPEIKLSVVPFTEDAEN
-29 GTIFTGTKEDTIYLS
+29 GTIIEGTAKET
-44 WQYYEYDKTNK
+44 YEAGD
-55 SYTAVSALEE
+55 AVAC
-65 GKTYAARLMFH
+65 K
-76 NNPADEEQT
+76 
-85 IVGASLHTEYDVEV
+85 VEFV
-99 VNIPDAGEATK
+99 
-110 RSVFCKL
+110 
-117 AASFTPNNDGNGLLI
+117 NNDVVRWLNTFAIELMYDNTKLSL
-132 ATYATADGFWDDGDI
+132 YSFPSDD
-147 VTDGYFFEARFT
+147 E
-159 AKKAAT
+159 
-165 SEELKTLFKVSNE
+165 
-178 SRMFDVNKR
+178 
-187 SFTIVEC
+187 
-194 PAFVARVKDGAA
+194 
-206 DFFPTTTAAKI
+206 
-217 AENLVGEY
+217 
-225 IDENGNA
+225 
-232 TAVSGITVT
+232 
-241 LPATGLVEGKNV
+241 
-253 VTASYNGYT
+253 
-262 CDVTITVK
+262 
-270 PDTMTGISITHEP
+270 
-283 NMSYNSGDKLN
+283 
-294 LTGLVVSAQYA
+294 
-305 SGNTVELGSGVY
+305 
-317 ATDPAKNT
+317 
-325 ELTVAEHNGKRI
+325 
-337 TVTVGS
+337 
-343 FTAET
+343 
-348 TGVLT
+348 
-353 VSPANIS
+353 
-360 GASIEDV
+360 EDV
-367 GPFEYTGEQ
+367 GPLVNELGGLSTPAAKPDEGHYPFAIALTPGQRVAANATKTVAYILFKISGEAESGNLTFTVDKDSNRNQ
-376 IKPEP
+376 ICG
-381 AVSLN
+381 SLN
-386 GKELVKDTDYTLS
+386 KGGEAENFTEIDFSDIAVEAPVIGVAPTIDSVKVDPDSAEYASGDVLTLS
-399 YDNNTN
+399 ATS
-405 VTTEAKVIVTAAGT
+405 KAGSNIT
-419 EYTGSAEKT
+419 SLVT
-428 FEITKATGKLTL
+428 FEVTNDAGSPATGFTL
-440 KVNNEENAVTITYG
+440 DAENATLTVNETDPASVGTYTVKASAKG
-454 DSITFTDGNGIAIGG
+454 EESRGEATATFTI
-469 GNPSDVVIY
+469 NP
-478 YKTTDESTGTVYD
+478 K
-491 STSTQL
+491 
-497 NVGAYTFWAVRSA
+497 
-510 DDNHEAATSNEV
+510 
-522 VVTIVPRTVT
+522 TVT
-532 NPALTIEGFA
+532 NPTLTVVGFGKGQA
-542 KGSRKSDLTFTN
+542 KGSLTFKD
-554 VTANLETPTGYN
+554 VTGGLAVPNGYR
-566 CYEGTEATGNP
+566 CYKGTEATGTP
-577 DNAGN
+577 DHEGN
-582 FKVGTTYSIAITLH
+582 FEAGTTYTIAITLN
-596 PAANYAFDE
+596 PAENYAFDE
-605 LDPGYLTV
+605 LDPGSVAV
-613 TINGGEEQEAKIEKG
+613 TINGEEQKAKIEKG

-787 VSSNNKS
+787 VSSSNKS

-807 LKDKYAKNYKFDKD
+807 LKDEYAKNYKFDKD

-827 ATLKVLPIVVNYD
+827 ATLKVLPIVVEGT
-840 GEYAHSVEVCYTTS
+840 GEYTHSVEVCYTTS
-854 SVDIPLSAF
+854 SVDIPLSEF
-863 GLPDEV
+863 SLPDEV

-1147 NPTDK
+1147 DPTDA

-1227 YDTKAHTPEVTVTF
+1227 YNTKAHTPEVTVTF

-1253 SYSEDCINAGTAT
+1253 SYSEDCINAGTVT

-1276 GTASKTFTI
+1276 GTASKDFAIAQAYLSVENQTVTHFR
-1285 NKAGLTLNPC
+1285 
-1295 TISELCTETDLKTRT
+1295 TETDAKSYTV
-1310 LPSDFFLAGE
+1310 PADMFLADE
-1320 TETGFSIKLTAVEGG
+1320 KETGFTITVTDYAG
-1335 DDIFAVAPAVV
+1335 DEIFKTAPAVNGTNVNYQLNGTVGTAFV
-1346 EGENKITFRLKNE
+1346 EVKVKPDSSNYANASFKLTFVVNDKEN
-1359 VGAATFTVTVTPVS
+1359 
-1373 GNYNGG
+1373 
-1379 SYALTISTH
+1379 
-1388 DRTDVSGSISFPD
+1388 VSGSISFPD

-1485 LETSGKTLA
+1485 LESSGKTLA

-1528 FTPNDTH
+1528 FTPADTH

-1694 TAYNYNAILWAY
+1694 TAYNYDAILWAY

>member
-1 MKNKIKRVCALLLA
+1 
-15 IMMLMTTLSANVFA
+15 MMLMTTLSANVFA

-613 TINGGEEQEAKIEKG
+613 TINGEEQKAKIEKG

-827 ATLKVLPIVVNYD
+827 ATLKVLPIVVEGT

-894 TPTSFDEANRTLT
+894 TPTSFVEATRTLT
-907 LNLKSSLTKD
+907 LNLASLTKD

-932 NYETINPGVEEIAGG
+932 NYETTNTGVEEIAGG
-947 EDKLFILKLTV
+947 EEKLFILKLTV
-958 KIIEKEDAGLEVFG
+958 EIIEKEDAGLEVFG

-1064 ITYGDA
+1064 IIYGDA

-1077 VEFEGLVNNNE
+1077 VEFEGLVNNDE

-1147 NPTDK
+1147 DPTDK

-1227 YDTKAHTPEVTVTF
+1227 YNTKPHTPEVTVTF
-1241 NGSKLTDADYTV
+1241 EGSPLEAGKDYDVAYTNNI
-1253 SYSEDCINAGTAT
+1253 YAGTAT

-1276 GTASKTFTI
+1276 GTASKNFAIAQAYLSVENQTVTHFR
-1285 NKAGLTLNPC
+1285 
-1295 TISELCTETDLKTRT
+1295 TETDAKSYAV
-1310 LPSDFFLAGE
+1310 PADMFLADE
-1320 TETGFSIKLTAVEGG
+1320 KETGFTITVTDYDG
-1335 DDIFAVAPAVV
+1335 DEIFTTAPAVNGTNVNYQLNGTVGTAFV
-1346 EGENKITFRLKNE
+1346 EVKVKPDSSNYANASFTLTFVVNDKEN
-1359 VGAATFTVTVTPVS
+1359 
-1373 GNYNGG
+1373 
-1379 SYALTISTH
+1379 
-1388 DRTDVSGSISFPD
+1388 VSGSISFPD

-1528 FTPNDTH
+1528 FTPADTH

-1620 LPRYRVCPFTDVQ
+1620 LPRYRVCPFTDVK

-1694 TAYNYNAILWAY
+1694 TAYNYDAILWAY

>member
-1 MKNKIKRVCALLLA
+1 
-15 IMMLMTTLSANVFA
+15 MMLMTTLSANVFA

-317 ATDPAKNT
+317 ATDLAKNT

-613 TINGGEEQEAKIEKG
+613 TINGEEQKAKIEKG

-827 ATLKVLPIVVNYD
+827 ATLKVLPIVVEGT

-894 TPTSFDEANRTLT
+894 TPTSFVEATRTLT
-907 LNLKSSLTKD
+907 LNLASLTKD

-932 NYETINPGVEEIAGG
+932 NYETTNTGVEEIAGG
-947 EDKLFILKLTV
+947 EEKLFILKLTV

-1064 ITYGDA
+1064 IIYGDA

-1077 VEFEGLVNNNE
+1077 VEFEGLVNNDE

-1147 NPTDK
+1147 DPTDK

-1227 YDTKAHTPEVTVTF
+1227 YNTKPHTPEVTVTF
-1241 NGSKLTDADYTV
+1241 EGSPLEAGKDYDVAYTNNI
-1253 SYSEDCINAGTAT
+1253 YAGTAT

-1276 GTASKTFTI
+1276 GTASKNFAIAQAYLSVENQTVTHFR
-1285 NKAGLTLNPC
+1285 
-1295 TISELCTETDLKTRT
+1295 TETDAKSYAV
-1310 LPSDFFLAGE
+1310 PADMFLADE
-1320 TETGFSIKLTAVEGG
+1320 KETGFTITVTDYDG
-1335 DDIFAVAPAVV
+1335 DEIFTTAPAVNGTNVNYQLNGTVGTAFV
-1346 EGENKITFRLKNE
+1346 EVKVKPDSSNYANASFTLTFVVNDKEN
-1359 VGAATFTVTVTPVS
+1359 
-1373 GNYNGG
+1373 
-1379 SYALTISTH
+1379 
-1388 DRTDVSGSISFPD
+1388 VSGSISFPD

-1528 FTPNDTH
+1528 FTPADTH

-1620 LPRYRVCPFTDVQ
+1620 LPRYRVCPFTDVK

-1694 TAYNYNAILWAY
+1694 TAYNYDAILWAY